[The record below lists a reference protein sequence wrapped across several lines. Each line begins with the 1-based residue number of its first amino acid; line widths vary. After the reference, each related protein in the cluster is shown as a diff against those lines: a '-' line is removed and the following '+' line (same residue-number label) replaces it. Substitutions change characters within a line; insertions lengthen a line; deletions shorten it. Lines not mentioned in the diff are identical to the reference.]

1 MKRTVKRILA
11 VLLTAVILLSVAPM
25 SVFAKEN
32 VTDGTAE
39 GVMSDV
45 NLKAT
50 NSVGELVTKALE
62 KNGLDAESEYGV
74 TGLDFDGKTATVT
87 GFAKENCALIVAIYD
102 ENSNRMLASG
112 IGEFSENEQ
121 TASVEISTTQ
131 MPEYYIAHAFLLDE
145 NGSALCDKFTSR
157 EHTHDF
163 EEFYEKTV
171 DDFDKDKV
179 INLDEN
185 KESNFAVLT
194 EGAETVDAQNG
205 KNKLV
210 SVDDEKGIYVF
221 ENIDSDISSLKAG
234 DVFRYEQKNER
245 DVLVIKVKSVS
256 INGSTAT
263 VTSDDTDLTEVFD
276 YVKIEGSTTGENTTV
291 DMSEADEG
299 VEYRRIEEETGEIQ
313 TSSFDYNDSKSV
325 SSEFTIKEKE
335 IKKNVKLSAKLTF
348 KVSAS
353 VNVYYQRKAFADD
366 YLDMS
371 IKIEPSVAISFSLTG
386 KAEKSFVKLGEIG
399 IYVCPGVY
407 IGFTPQFVVEVSG
420 SISISGTIKGC
431 IGYSYNSDEGFKN
444 TSSPF
449 DFKPKVEISVE
460 VFIGIN
466 LKPHIA
472 IIHEKIADASISG
485 EIGFKIKAS
494 TDLSESATSKAK
506 HDCKVCI
513 DGDISFVIKFSAE
526 LKLFNSEKWKY
537 GADLWNTS
545 FKIAD
550 FYISVPYGFGWG
562 VCPHKFYEVKFT
574 VADLDYEK
582 AYKISSVG
590 AGILSGIITGS
601 ISTGLKAYELANDN
615 FFKSNSSAL
624 VSKGN
629 ITGNGNSRYYLH
641 GSDTWDGNIATVTDG
656 VTTLYYTNG
665 DQTATISASGYKSKD
680 ISFTIND
687 SGKSLVVFLEKDSG
701 SDNPGGETGGSTS
714 DGTGSNDSVFTGM
727 EATGT
732 VINFGSYPQSKV
744 TDSAT
749 ISALDSVT
757 KNWKSYNYYSG
768 TGNEADGY
776 MTSSDYMKYADI
788 KLGGE
793 KYRAVTF
800 NEYRPFH
807 TSRTS
812 STSNSSSFV
821 QYSNGYYT
829 NNVYYFKYEPLKWRV
844 LDASTGLAVCDSII
858 DSQPYNNYILKTGDE
873 YWGDSNKKYY
883 ASNWEYSS
891 LRAWLNN
898 EFYNTAFSEMQRDR
912 IKELK
917 RENKSTKDSKY
928 DSNPTS
934 DKITLLSYNDILN
947 TSYGFSLSDDYD
959 VARLRKGTDYAKCQ
973 GLYVDNYSGSI
984 YNGNSQWWL
993 RSPYISY
1000 NSAGVQLSGLAIGG
1014 YGGCWVNYTDLGI
1027 VPALNLSISS
1037 SASDGTGS
1045 NDSIFTGT
1053 EATGTVI
1060 NFGSYPQS
1068 RVNDTVTINNL
1079 EGVTKNWKSYNYY
1092 SGTGYWDDGNMTSSD
1107 YMLYADFLYG
1117 GEKYRA
1123 VTFSEY
1129 RPCYTGYTHSDG
1141 TYQDDNGYYTGNTYY
1156 FKYEPLKWRVLDAS
1170 TGLVICDSAIDSQ
1183 PYNNYILNADGYYWG
1198 DSNKKHYASNW
1209 EYSSLRKWLNEDF
1222 YNTAFSKLQQ
1232 DRIQKLT
1239 RENKST
1245 YSSKYDSNPT
1255 SDKITL
1261 LSYDDVLNKNYGFS
1275 SSSKAKD
1282 TARQR
1287 EGTDYAKCQGLSSSY
1302 RGKSWWQLRS
1312 PCYSYFASV
1321 VDYAGQA
1328 SDGDNGW
1335 LVTYTDYGVIPAL
1348 NLTQSEISTS
1358 SIISEEIAADEAGDE
1373 NAPRTSQAAQTVYAP
1388 LANGEFTLGS
1398 AVDGNRYMVYGV
1410 TDYSDGFTLTSDNL
1424 VYIDQSEGKDGKVT
1438 LSYKPSRTDNAAVI
1452 VVGDFGSGIEAKKV
1466 EFKTGYTVTWNIDG
1480 KTVTEIYAAG
1490 DKLTPPTV
1498 PSKSGY
1504 TFKGWDKSVPST
1516 MPANDMTFTAVYE
1529 KNVEKKNVKSV
1540 SIDDISL
1547 NYKKSTTLKPTIK
1560 ADDGAKYK
1568 VEYSTSNA
1576 KVATVDKNGKVTATK
1591 RGSGSATITCTVTD
1605 SNGNVVKDT
1614 CKVSVKL
1621 SFGQILIVY
1630 VLFGWIWY

>member
-11 VLLTAVILLSVAPM
+11 VLLTAVMLLSIAPM

-74 TGLDFDGKTATVT
+74 TGLDFNEKTATVT

-112 IGEFSENEQ
+112 IGEFSEDEQ
-121 TASVEISTTQ
+121 TTSVEISTTQ
-131 MPEYYIAHAFLLDE
+131 MPEYFVAYAFLLDE

-157 EHTHDF
+157 EHTHDY

-179 INLDEN
+179 INLDED
-185 KESNFAVLT
+185 KESNFVVLT

-234 DVFRYEQKNER
+234 DVFRYEQENEQ

-313 TSSFDYNDSKSV
+313 TSSFDYNDSKSI
-325 SSEFTIKEKE
+325 SSEFTIREKE
-335 IKKNVKLSAKLTF
+335 IKKDVKLSATLTF
-348 KVSAS
+348 AVSAS
-353 VNVYYQRKAFADD
+353 VNVYYQKKVFAKD

-371 IKIEPSVAISFSLTG
+371 INIEPSVTLSFSLTG
-386 KAEKSFVKLGEIG
+386 KVEKSFVKLGEIG

-420 SISISGTIKGC
+420 SISISGTIKGS

-444 TSSPF
+444 ISSPF
-449 DFKPKVEISVE
+449 GFEPKVEISVE
-460 VFIGIN
+460 IFVGLN
-466 LKPHIA
+466 LKPHVA
-472 IIHEKIADASISG
+472 IIHEKIADASLSAQ
-485 EIGFKIKAS
+485 IGFDILAT
-494 TDLSESATSKAK
+494 TDLLEGVTSDAK

-513 DGDISFVIKFSAE
+513 DGDISFVIRFSAE
-526 LKLFNSEKWKY
+526 LKLFNSKKWKY

-590 AGILSGIITGS
+590 AGILSGVLSGKV
-601 ISTGLKAYELANDN
+601 STGLNVYDFVNNN
-615 FFKSNSSAL
+615 FFKLNGSAL
-624 VSKGN
+624 VSEGN
-629 ITGNGNSRYYLH
+629 VKGNGNARYYPDEK
-641 GSDTWDGNIATVTDG
+641 GAYDGNTAALKAG
-656 VTTLYYTNG
+656 VASLYYKNG
-665 DQTATISASGYKSKD
+665 DQTATITASGYKSKN
-680 ISFTIND
+680 ISFTIKD
-687 SGKSLVVFLEKDSG
+687 AGKSFVVFLKKGSG

-714 DGTGSNDSVFTGM
+714 DGTGSNDSVF
-727 EATGT
+727 
-732 VINFGSYPQSKV
+732 K
-744 TDSAT
+744 
-749 ISALDSVT
+749 
-757 KNWKSYNYYSG
+757 
-768 TGNEADGY
+768 
-776 MTSSDYMKYADI
+776 
-788 KLGGE
+788 
-793 KYRAVTF
+793 
-800 NEYRPFH
+800 
-807 TSRTS
+807 
-812 STSNSSSFV
+812 
-821 QYSNGYYT
+821 
-829 NNVYYFKYEPLKWRV
+829 
-844 LDASTGLAVCDSII
+844 
-858 DSQPYNNYILKTGDE
+858 
-873 YWGDSNKKYY
+873 
-883 ASNWEYSS
+883 
-891 LRAWLNN
+891 
-898 EFYNTAFSEMQRDR
+898 
-912 IKELK
+912 
-917 RENKSTKDSKY
+917 
-928 DSNPTS
+928 
-934 DKITLLSYNDILN
+934 
-947 TSYGFSLSDDYD
+947 
-959 VARLRKGTDYAKCQ
+959 
-973 GLYVDNYSGSI
+973 
-984 YNGNSQWWL
+984 
-993 RSPYISY
+993 
-1000 NSAGVQLSGLAIGG
+1000 
-1014 YGGCWVNYTDLGI
+1014 
-1027 VPALNLSISS
+1027 
-1037 SASDGTGS
+1037 
-1045 NDSIFTGT
+1045 GT

-1079 EGVTKNWKSYNYY
+1079 DGVTKNWKSYKYY
-1092 SGTGYWDDGNMTSSD
+1092 SGTGDDCDGNMTSSD

-1129 RPCYTGYTHSDG
+1129 RPCVTGYTSSASY
-1141 TYQDDNGYYTGNTYY
+1141 TEQDDNGYYTGNTYY

-1170 TGLVICDSAIDSQ
+1170 TGLIVCDSAIDSQ
-1183 PYNNYILNADGYYWG
+1183 PYNNYILGADGQYWG

-1209 EYSSLRKWLNEDF
+1209 EYSSLRAWLNNEF
-1222 YNTAFSKLQQ
+1222 YNTAFSKTQQ
-1232 DRIQKLT
+1232 DRIKELT

-1245 YSSKYDSNPT
+1245 YDSKYDSNPT

-1261 LSYDDVLNKNYGFS
+1261 LSSDDVLNKNYGFNPS
-1275 SSSKAKD
+1275 EFADD

-1287 EGTDYAKCQGLSSSY
+1287 KGTDYAKCQGLYVSSSY
-1302 RGKSWWQLRS
+1302 GGTSWWWLRS
-1312 PCYSYFASV
+1312 PGSSYFATGVRGVGWAYSYFD
-1321 VDYAGQA
+1321 VDD
-1328 SDGDNGW
+1328 S
-1335 LVTYTDYGVIPAL
+1335 DYGVIPAL
-1348 NLTQSEISTS
+1348 NLTQSKIGTS
-1358 SIISEEIAADEAGDE
+1358 SITSGEIAAEEVTDE

-1438 LSYKPSRTDNAAVI
+1438 LTYKPSRTDSATVI

-1498 PSKSGY
+1498 PTKSGY
-1504 TFKGWDKSVPST
+1504 TFKGWDKSVPSA
-1516 MPANDMTFTAVYE
+1516 MPANDLTFTAIYE

-1591 RGSGSATITCTVTD
+1591 RGSGTATITCTVTD

>member
-11 VLLTAVILLSVAPM
+11 VLLTAVMLLSVAPM

-74 TGLDFDGKTATVT
+74 TGIDFNGKIATVT

-102 ENSNRMLASG
+102 EDTSRMLASG
-112 IGEFSENEQ
+112 IGEFSEDEQ

-131 MPEYYIAHAFLLDE
+131 MPEYFVAYAFLLDE

-185 KESNFAVLT
+185 KESNFVVLT
-194 EGAETVDAQNG
+194 EGAETVDAQSG

-210 SVDDEKGIYVF
+210 SSDDEKGIYVF

-234 DVFRYEQKNER
+234 DVFRYEQKNEQ

-263 VTSDDTDLTEVFD
+263 VISDDTDLTEVFD

-313 TSSFDYNDSKSV
+313 TSSFDYNDSKSI
-325 SSEFTIKEKE
+325 SSEFTIREKE
-335 IKKNVKLSAKLTF
+335 IKKDVKLSATLTF
-348 KVSAS
+348 AVSAS
-353 VNVYYQRKAFADD
+353 VNVYYQKKVFAKD

-371 IKIEPSVAISFSLTG
+371 INIEPSVTLSFSLTG
-386 KAEKSFVKLGEIG
+386 KVEKSFVKLGEIG

-420 SISISGTIKGC
+420 SISISGTIKGS

-444 TSSPF
+444 ISSPF
-449 DFKPKVEISVE
+449 GFEPKVEISVE
-460 VFIGIN
+460 IFVGLN
-466 LKPHIA
+466 LKPHVA
-472 IIHEKIADASISG
+472 IIHEKIADASLSAQ
-485 EIGFKIKAS
+485 IGFDILAT
-494 TDLSESATSKAK
+494 TDLLEGVTSDAK
-506 HDCKVCI
+506 HDCNVCI
-513 DGDISFVIKFSAE
+513 DGDISFVIRFSAE
-526 LKLFNSEKWKY
+526 LKLFNSKKWKY

-590 AGILSGIITGS
+590 AGILSGVLSGKV
-601 ISTGLKAYELANDN
+601 STGLNVYDFVNNN
-615 FFKSNSSAL
+615 FFKLNGSAL

-629 ITGNGNSRYYLH
+629 VKGNGNARYYPDEK
-641 GSDTWDGNIATVTDG
+641 GAYDGNTAALKAG
-656 VTTLYYTNG
+656 VASLYYKNG
-665 DQTATISASGYKSKD
+665 DQTATITASGYKSKN
-680 ISFTIND
+680 ISFTIKD
-687 SGKSLVVFLEKDSG
+687 AGKSFVVFLEKGSG
-701 SDNPGGETGGSTS
+701 SDNPGGSTS
-714 DGTGSNDSVFTGM
+714 DGTGSNDSVFTGT

-732 VINFGSYPQSKV
+732 IINFGSYPQSKV

-749 ISALDSVT
+749 LKKLDNEP
-757 KNWKSYNYYSG
+757 KQWESYEYYSG
-768 TGNEADGY
+768 TGDGEDGN
-776 MTSSDYMKYADI
+776 MEPSDYMKYADI

-800 NEYRPFH
+800 SEYRPFS
-807 TSRTS
+807 TGGTS
-812 STSNSSSFV
+812 STSNSY
-821 QYSNGYYT
+821 QDDNGYYT

-844 LDASTGLAVCDSII
+844 LDASTSLVICDSAI
-858 DSQPYNNYILKTGDE
+858 DSQPYNNYILYAGS
-873 YWGDSNKKYY
+873 YWWGDSDKKHY

-898 EFYNTAFSEMQRDR
+898 EFYNTAFSEMQQDR
-912 IKELK
+912 IKE
-917 RENKSTKDSKY
+917 
-928 DSNPTS
+928 
-934 DKITLLSYNDILN
+934 
-947 TSYGFSLSDDYD
+947 
-959 VARLRKGTDYAKCQ
+959 
-973 GLYVDNYSGSI
+973 
-984 YNGNSQWWL
+984 
-993 RSPYISY
+993 
-1000 NSAGVQLSGLAIGG
+1000 
-1014 YGGCWVNYTDLGI
+1014 
-1027 VPALNLSISS
+1027 
-1037 SASDGTGS
+1037 
-1045 NDSIFTGT
+1045 
-1053 EATGTVI
+1053 
-1060 NFGSYPQS
+1060 
-1068 RVNDTVTINNL
+1068 
-1079 EGVTKNWKSYNYY
+1079 
-1092 SGTGYWDDGNMTSSD
+1092 
-1107 YMLYADFLYG
+1107 
-1117 GEKYRA
+1117 
-1123 VTFSEY
+1123 
-1129 RPCYTGYTHSDG
+1129 
-1141 TYQDDNGYYTGNTYY
+1141 
-1156 FKYEPLKWRVLDAS
+1156 
-1170 TGLVICDSAIDSQ
+1170 
-1183 PYNNYILNADGYYWG
+1183 
-1198 DSNKKHYASNW
+1198 
-1209 EYSSLRKWLNEDF
+1209 
-1222 YNTAFSKLQQ
+1222 
-1232 DRIQKLT
+1232 LT

-1245 YSSKYDSNPT
+1245 YDSNYDSNPT

-1261 LSYDDVLNKNYGFS
+1261 LSYDEVLNKNYGFS
-1275 SSSKAKD
+1275 PSYNTND

-1287 EGTDYAKCQGLSSSY
+1287 KGTDYAKCQGLWVSTNSSY
-1302 RGKSWWQLRS
+1302 SGNSMWWLRS
-1312 PCYSYFASV
+1312 PSSSSS
-1321 VDYAGQA
+1321 A
-1328 SDGDNGW
+1328 SDVDGDGW
-1335 LVTYTDYGVIPAL
+1335 AHSHYYYNVESTNRGVVPAL
-1348 NLTQSEISTS
+1348 NLTKSKIGTS
-1358 SIISEEIAADEAGDE
+1358 SITSGEIAVEEVTDE

-1398 AVDGNRYMVYGV
+1398 AIDGNRYMVYGV

-1424 VYIDQSEGKDGKVT
+1424 VYIGQSEGKDGKVT
-1438 LSYKPSRTDNAAVI
+1438 LTYKPSRTDKATVI
-1452 VVGDFGSGIEAKKV
+1452 VVGDFGNGIEAKKV

-1490 DKLTPPTV
+1490 DKLTPPAV
-1498 PSKSGY
+1498 PTKSGY

-1516 MPANDMTFTAVYE
+1516 MPANDLTFTSVYE

-1576 KVATVDKNGKVTATK
+1576 KIATVDKNGKVTATK

-1614 CKVSVKL
+1614 CKVSVSL
-1621 SFGQILIVY
+1621 TWWQWIIII

>member
-11 VLLTAVILLSVAPM
+11 VLLTAVMLISVVPV

-74 TGLDFDGKTATVT
+74 TGIDFDGKTATVT
-87 GFAKENCALIVAIYD
+87 GFAKENCVLIVAIYD
-102 ENSNRMLASG
+102 EDTSRMLASG
-112 IGEFSENEQ
+112 IGEFSEDEQ

-131 MPEYYIAHAFLLDE
+131 MPEYFVAYAFLLDE

-179 INLDEN
+179 INLDED
-185 KESNFAVLT
+185 KESNFVVLT

-234 DVFRYEQKNER
+234 DIFRYEQKNEQ

-313 TSSFDYNDSKSV
+313 TSSFDYNDSKSI
-325 SSEFTIKEKE
+325 SSEFTIREKE
-335 IKKNVKLSAKLTF
+335 IKKDVKLSATLTF
-348 KVSAS
+348 AVSAS
-353 VNVYYQRKAFADD
+353 VNVYYQKKVFAKD

-371 IKIEPSVAISFSLTG
+371 INIEPSVTLSFSLTG
-386 KAEKSFVKLGEIG
+386 KVEKSFVKLGEIG

-420 SISISGTIKGC
+420 SISISGTIKGS

-444 TSSPF
+444 ISSPF
-449 DFKPKVEISVE
+449 GFEPKVEISVE
-460 VFIGIN
+460 IFVGLN
-466 LKPHIA
+466 LKPHVA
-472 IIHEKIADASISG
+472 IIHEKIADASLSAQ
-485 EIGFKIKAS
+485 IGFDILAT
-494 TDLSESATSKAK
+494 TDLLEGVTSDAK

-513 DGDISFVIKFSAE
+513 DGDISFVIRFSAE
-526 LKLFNSEKWKY
+526 LKLFNSKKWKY

-590 AGILSGIITGS
+590 AGILSGVLSGKV
-601 ISTGLKAYELANDN
+601 STGLNVYDFVNNN
-615 FFKSNSSAL
+615 FFKLNGSAL
-624 VSKGN
+624 VSEGN
-629 ITGNGNSRYYLH
+629 VKGNGNARYYPDEK
-641 GSDTWDGNIATVTDG
+641 GAYDGNTAALKAG
-656 VTTLYYTNG
+656 VASLYYKNG
-665 DQTATISASGYKSKD
+665 DQTATITASGYKSKN
-680 ISFTIND
+680 ISFTIKD
-687 SGKSLVVFLEKDSG
+687 AGKSFVVFLEKGSG
-701 SDNPGGETGGSTS
+701 SDNPGGSTS
-714 DGTGSNDSVFTGM
+714 DGTGSNDSV
-727 EATGT
+727 
-732 VINFGSYPQSKV
+732 
-744 TDSAT
+744 
-749 ISALDSVT
+749 
-757 KNWKSYNYYSG
+757 
-768 TGNEADGY
+768 
-776 MTSSDYMKYADI
+776 
-788 KLGGE
+788 
-793 KYRAVTF
+793 
-800 NEYRPFH
+800 
-807 TSRTS
+807 
-812 STSNSSSFV
+812 
-821 QYSNGYYT
+821 
-829 NNVYYFKYEPLKWRV
+829 
-844 LDASTGLAVCDSII
+844 
-858 DSQPYNNYILKTGDE
+858 
-873 YWGDSNKKYY
+873 
-883 ASNWEYSS
+883 
-891 LRAWLNN
+891 
-898 EFYNTAFSEMQRDR
+898 
-912 IKELK
+912 
-917 RENKSTKDSKY
+917 
-928 DSNPTS
+928 
-934 DKITLLSYNDILN
+934 
-947 TSYGFSLSDDYD
+947 
-959 VARLRKGTDYAKCQ
+959 
-973 GLYVDNYSGSI
+973 
-984 YNGNSQWWL
+984 
-993 RSPYISY
+993 
-1000 NSAGVQLSGLAIGG
+1000 
-1014 YGGCWVNYTDLGI
+1014 
-1027 VPALNLSISS
+1027 
-1037 SASDGTGS
+1037 
-1045 NDSIFTGT
+1045 FTGT

-1079 EGVTKNWKSYNYY
+1079 ERIKKNWKSYKYY
-1092 SGTGYWDDGNMTSSD
+1092 SGTGDLGDGNMEPSD
-1107 YMLYADFLYG
+1107 YMKYADIKLG

-1129 RPCYTGYTHSDG
+1129 RPYWTGYTSS
-1141 TYQDDNGYYTGNTYY
+1141 TSNSYQDDNGYYTNNVYY

-1183 PYNNYILNADGYYWG
+1183 PYNNYMLEADDEYWG
-1198 DSNKKHYASNW
+1198 DSNKKYYASNW
-1209 EYSSLRKWLNEDF
+1209 EHSSLREWLNNEF
-1222 YNTAFSKLQQ
+1222 YNTAFSEMQQ
-1232 DRIQKLT
+1232 DRIKELT
-1239 RENKST
+1239 RENKSR
-1245 YSSKYDSNPT
+1245 YNSKYDSNPT

-1261 LSYDDVLNKNYGFS
+1261 LSYDEVLNKNYGFS
-1275 SSSKAKD
+1275 SSHNAYD

-1287 EGTDYAKCQGLSSSY
+1287 KGTDYAKCQGLWVISSY
-1302 RGKSWWQLRS
+1302 GGISWWRLRS
-1312 PCYSYFASV
+1312 LGSSGGAAV
-1321 VDYAGQA
+1321 VDCGGLAALNYYV
-1328 SDGDNGW
+1328 S
-1335 LVTYTDYGVIPAL
+1335 YTDYGVVPAL
-1348 NLTQSEISTS
+1348 NLTQFEISTS
-1358 SIISEEIAADEAGDE
+1358 SIISEEIAADELTDE
-1373 NAPRTSQAAQTVYAP
+1373 SAPKTSQTAQTVYSP

-1438 LSYKPSRTDNAAVI
+1438 LTYKPSRTDSATVI
-1452 VVGDFGSGIEAKKV
+1452 VVGDFGSGIEVKKV
-1466 EFKTGYTVTWNIDG
+1466 ELKMGYTVTWNIDG

-1504 TFKGWDKSVPST
+1504 TFKGWDKSVSST
-1516 MPANDMTFTAVYE
+1516 MPANDLTFTAVYE

-1591 RGSGSATITCTVTD
+1591 RGSGTATITCTVTD

-1614 CKVSVKL
+1614 CKVSVSL
-1621 SFGQILIVY
+1621 TWWQWIITI

>member
-1 MKRTVKRILA
+1 MKKTVKRIFAILLA
-11 VLLTAVILLSVAPM
+11 VVMLLSVAPM

-112 IGEFSENEQ
+112 IGEFSEDEQ

-131 MPEYYIAHAFLLDE
+131 MPEYFVAYAFLLDE

-185 KESNFAVLT
+185 RESNFVVLT

-210 SVDDEKGIYVF
+210 SVDDEKDIYVF
-221 ENIDSDISSLKAG
+221 ENIDSDISTLKAG
-234 DVFRYEQKNER
+234 DVFRYEQKNEQ
-245 DVLVIKVKSVS
+245 DVLVIKVKSVR

-276 YVKIEGSTTGENTTV
+276 YVKIEGNTTGENTTV
-291 DMSEADEG
+291 DMSKADEG

-313 TSSFDYNDSKSV
+313 TRSFDYNDSKSV

-537 GADLWNTS
+537 GADLWDTS

-601 ISTGLKAYELANDN
+601 ISTGLKAYELVNDN

-656 VTTLYYTNG
+656 VATLYYING
-665 DQTATISASGYKSKD
+665 DQTATITASGYKSKD

-714 DGTGSNDSVFTGM
+714 DGTGSNDSIFKGT

-732 VINFGSYPQSKV
+732 IINFGSYPQSRVNDTV
-744 TDSAT
+744 T
-749 ISALDSVT
+749 INKLDGVT

-768 TGNEADGY
+768 TGDYWDGGS
-776 MTSSDYMKYADI
+776 MKPSDYMKYADI
-788 KLGGE
+788 VFNGN

-800 NEYRPFH
+800 SKYRPYL
-807 TSRTS
+807 TGYYTS
-812 STSNSSSFV
+812 SSLNTYQND
-821 QYSNGYYT
+821 NGYYT
-829 NNVYYFKYEPLKWRV
+829 GNVYYFKYEPLKWRV
-844 LDASTGLAVCDSII
+844 LDASTGLVVCDSVI
-858 DSQPYNNYILKTGDE
+858 DSQAYNNYVLYSNGE
-873 YWGDSNKKYY
+873 YYGDS
-883 ASNWEYSS
+883 
-891 LRAWLNN
+891 
-898 EFYNTAFSEMQRDR
+898 
-912 IKELK
+912 
-917 RENKSTKDSKY
+917 
-928 DSNPTS
+928 
-934 DKITLLSYNDILN
+934 
-947 TSYGFSLSDDYD
+947 G
-959 VARLRKGTDYAKCQ
+959 
-973 GLYVDNYSGSI
+973 
-984 YNGNSQWWL
+984 
-993 RSPYISY
+993 
-1000 NSAGVQLSGLAIGG
+1000 
-1014 YGGCWVNYTDLGI
+1014 
-1027 VPALNLSISS
+1027 
-1037 SASDGTGS
+1037 
-1045 NDSIFTGT
+1045 
-1053 EATGTVI
+1053 
-1060 NFGSYPQS
+1060 
-1068 RVNDTVTINNL
+1068 
-1079 EGVTKNWKSYNYY
+1079 KN
-1092 SGTGYWDDGNMTSSD
+1092 
-1107 YMLYADFLYG
+1107 
-1117 GEKYRA
+1117 
-1123 VTFSEY
+1123 
-1129 RPCYTGYTHSDG
+1129 
-1141 TYQDDNGYYTGNTYY
+1141 
-1156 FKYEPLKWRVLDAS
+1156 
-1170 TGLVICDSAIDSQ
+1170 
-1183 PYNNYILNADGYYWG
+1183 
-1198 DSNKKHYASNW
+1198 HYASNW
-1209 EYSSLRKWLNEDF
+1209 ENSSLRKWLNEDF

-1245 YSSKYDSNPT
+1245 YSIKYDSNPT

-1261 LSYDDVLNKNYGFS
+1261 LSYWDALNTSYGFS
-1275 SSSKAKD
+1275 LSHNTDD

-1287 EGTDYAKCQGLSSSY
+1287 KGTDYAKCQGLLVSTSSSY
-1302 RGKSWWQLRS
+1302 SGNSLWWLRS
-1312 PCYSYFASV
+1312 PNYSGDAAEVGSDGWAYSY
-1321 VDYAGQA
+1321 DYIVGTT
-1328 SDGDNGW
+1328 NG
-1335 LVTYTDYGVIPAL
+1335 GVLPAL
-1348 NLTQSEISTS
+1348 NLGKSTILKSKS
-1358 SIISEEIAADEAGDE
+1358 SKREIAADETEDE
-1373 NAPRTSQAAQTVYAP
+1373 EKLEPSSAIQTVYTP
-1388 LANGEFTLGS
+1388 LKNGEFTLGS
-1398 AVDGNRYMVYGV
+1398 VVDGNRYMVYGV
-1410 TDYSDGFTLTSDNL
+1410 TDYSDGFTLAGDNL
-1424 VYIDQSEGKDGKVT
+1424 VYIDQSEGENGKVT
-1438 LSYKPSRTDNAAVI
+1438 LTYKPSRTDKATVI
-1452 VVGDFGSGIEAKKV
+1452 VVGDFGSGIEARKV
-1466 EFKTGYTVTWNIDG
+1466 EFRSN
-1480 KTVTEIYAAG
+1480 
-1490 DKLTPPTV
+1490 
-1498 PSKSGY
+1498 
-1504 TFKGWDKSVPST
+1504 
-1516 MPANDMTFTAVYE
+1516 
-1529 KNVEKKNVKSV
+1529 NVKSV
-1540 SIDDISL
+1540 SIGDITL
-1547 NYKKSTTLKPTIK
+1547 NYKKSTTLNPTIK
-1560 ADDGAKYK
+1560 ADEGADYTVKY
-1568 VEYSTSNA
+1568 ESSNP
-1576 KVATVDKNGKVTATK
+1576 KVASVDKNGKVYAAK
-1591 RGSGSATITCTVTD
+1591 RGTATITCTVTD
-1605 SNGNVVKDT
+1605 SNGNTVSDT
-1614 CKVSVKL
+1614 CNVTVKYN
-1621 SFGQILIVY
+1621 FGQWLIKIL
-1630 VLFGWIWY
+1630 LFGWIWY

>member
-11 VLLTAVILLSVAPM
+11 VLLTAVMLLSVAPM

-32 VTDGTAE
+32 MTDGTAE

-62 KNGLDAESEYGV
+62 KNGLNAESEYGV

-102 ENSNRMLASG
+102 ENSNCMLASG
-112 IGEFSENEQ
+112 IGEFSEDEQ

-185 KESNFAVLT
+185 KESNFVVLT
-194 EGAETVDAQNG
+194 EGSETVDSQSG

-234 DVFRYEQKNER
+234 DVFRYEQKNEQ

-325 SSEFTIKEKE
+325 SSEFTIKEKK

-353 VNVYYQRKAFADD
+353 INVYYQRKAFADD

-399 IYVCPGVY
+399 IFVCPGVY

-601 ISTGLKAYELANDN
+601 ISTGLKAYELVNDN

-624 VSKGN
+624 ISKGN
-629 ITGNGNSRYYLH
+629 VNGNSNSRYYPQ
-641 GSDTWDGNIATVTDG
+641 GNGAWGGNTAAVTDG
-656 VTTLYYTNG
+656 IATLYYTNG
-665 DQTATISASGYKSKD
+665 DQTATVTASGYKSKD

-701 SDNPGGETGGSTS
+701 SDNPGGETGGSAS
-714 DGTGSNDSVFTGM
+714 DGTGSNDSVFTGT

-768 TGNEADGY
+768 TGKSDDGN
-776 MTSSDYMKYADI
+776 MKSSDYMKYADF
-788 KLGGE
+788 KYDGN
-793 KYRAVTF
+793 KYRAVMF
-800 NEYRPFH
+800 SVYRPD
-807 TSRTS
+807 RTGYAS
-812 STSNSSSFV
+812 STSNSY
-821 QYSNGYYT
+821 QDDNGYYIGNT
-829 NNVYYFKYEPLKWRV
+829 YYFKYEPLKWRV
-844 LDASTGLAVCDSII
+844 LDADTGLIFCNSII
-858 DSQPYNNYILKTGDE
+858 DSQPYNNYILKADGK
-873 YWGDSNKKYY
+873 YWGDNSQTYY

-891 LRAWLNN
+891 LREWLNN
-898 EFYNTAFSEMQRDR
+898 DLYNTAFSETQQNR
-912 IKELK
+912 IKMLT
-917 RENKSTKDSKY
+917 RENVSTHGNRY
-928 DSNPTS
+928 DSNLTS
-934 DKITLLSYNDILN
+934 DKITLLSYNDVLN
-947 TSYGFSLSDDYD
+947 TSYGFSSSYGTYD
-959 VARLRKGTDYAKCQ
+959 TAKQLKSTDYAQCQ
-973 GLYVDNYSGSI
+973 GCWTSMASSYSGT
-984 YNGNSQWWL
+984 SQWRL
-993 RSPYISY
+993 RSPSDYG
-1000 NSAGVQLSGLAIGG
+1000 NSAAVGCDGWTHHS
-1014 YGGCWVNYTDLGI
+1014 YGGVDCTDMGI
-1027 VPALNLSISS
+1027 VPALNLSVFS

-1045 NDSIFTGT
+1045 NDSVFTGT
-1053 EATGTVI
+1053 EATGTII

-1079 EGVTKNWKSYNYY
+1079 DGVTKNWKSYNYY
-1092 SGTGYWDDGNMTSSD
+1092 SGTGSLLDGTMTSSD

-1129 RPCYTGYTHSDG
+1129 RPKYTGYTSS
-1141 TYQDDNGYYTGNTYY
+1141 TSNSYQDDNGYYTNNVYY
-1156 FKYEPLKWRVLDAS
+1156 FKYEPLKWRVLASS
-1170 TGLVICDSAIDSQ
+1170 TGLIVCDSAIDSQ
-1183 PYNNYILNADGYYWG
+1183 AYNNYVLDGRYYWG
-1198 DSNKKHYASNW
+1198 DSNKNHYASNW
-1209 EYSSLRKWLNEDF
+1209 EYSSLRAWLNNDF
-1222 YNTAFSKLQQ
+1222 YNTAFSETQQ
-1232 DRIQKLT
+1232 NRIKEVT

-1245 YSSKYDSNPT
+1245 YRSTYDSSPT

-1261 LSYDDVLNKNYGFS
+1261 LSYNDVLNTSYGFS
-1275 SSSKAKD
+1275 SSNSDYD

-1287 EGTDYAKCQGLSSSY
+1287 KSTDYAQCQGCRTSTS
-1302 RGKSWWQLRS
+1302 SWWLRS
-1312 PCYSYFASV
+1312 PYDSYNA
-1321 VDYAGQA
+1321 AGVF
-1328 SDGDNGW
+1328 SDGWAHN
-1335 LVTYTDYGVIPAL
+1335 YYGGGVHNTGLGIVPVL
-1348 NLTQSEISTS
+1348 NLSQTTIGTS
-1358 SIISEEIAADEAGDE
+1358 SITSGEIAAEEVTDE

-1388 LANGEFTLGS
+1388 LKNGEFTLGS
-1398 AVDGNRYMVYGV
+1398 AVDGNLYMVYGV
-1410 TDYSDGFTLTSDNL
+1410 TDYSDGFALTSDNL

-1438 LSYKPSRTDNAAVI
+1438 LTYKPSRTDKATVI

-1466 EFKTGYTVTWNIDG
+1466 ELKTGYTVTWNIDG

-1498 PSKSGY
+1498 PAKSGY

-1516 MPANDMTFTAVYE
+1516 MPANDLTFTAVYE

-1576 KVATVDKNGKVTATK
+1576 KIATVDQNGKVTATK

-1614 CKVSVKL
+1614 CKVNVSL
-1621 SFGQILIVY
+1621 TWWQWIITI

>member
-11 VLLTAVILLSVAPM
+11 VLLTAVMLLSVAPM

-32 VTDGTAE
+32 VADGTAE

-234 DVFRYEQKNER
+234 DVFRYEQKNEQ

-276 YVKIEGSTTGENTTV
+276 YVKIEGNTTGENTTV

-313 TSSFDYNDSKSV
+313 TSSFDYNDSKSI

-371 IKIEPSVAISFSLTG
+371 IKIEPSVTLSFSLTG

-601 ISTGLKAYELANDN
+601 ISTGLKAY
-615 FFKSNSSAL
+615 
-624 VSKGN
+624 
-629 ITGNGNSRYYLH
+629 
-641 GSDTWDGNIATVTDG
+641 
-656 VTTLYYTNG
+656 
-665 DQTATISASGYKSKD
+665 
-680 ISFTIND
+680 
-687 SGKSLVVFLEKDSG
+687 
-701 SDNPGGETGGSTS
+701 
-714 DGTGSNDSVFTGM
+714 
-727 EATGT
+727 
-732 VINFGSYPQSKV
+732 
-744 TDSAT
+744 
-749 ISALDSVT
+749 
-757 KNWKSYNYYSG
+757 
-768 TGNEADGY
+768 
-776 MTSSDYMKYADI
+776 
-788 KLGGE
+788 
-793 KYRAVTF
+793 
-800 NEYRPFH
+800 
-807 TSRTS
+807 
-812 STSNSSSFV
+812 
-821 QYSNGYYT
+821 
-829 NNVYYFKYEPLKWRV
+829 
-844 LDASTGLAVCDSII
+844 
-858 DSQPYNNYILKTGDE
+858 
-873 YWGDSNKKYY
+873 
-883 ASNWEYSS
+883 
-891 LRAWLNN
+891 
-898 EFYNTAFSEMQRDR
+898 
-912 IKELK
+912 
-917 RENKSTKDSKY
+917 
-928 DSNPTS
+928 
-934 DKITLLSYNDILN
+934 
-947 TSYGFSLSDDYD
+947 
-959 VARLRKGTDYAKCQ
+959 
-973 GLYVDNYSGSI
+973 
-984 YNGNSQWWL
+984 
-993 RSPYISY
+993 
-1000 NSAGVQLSGLAIGG
+1000 
-1014 YGGCWVNYTDLGI
+1014 
-1027 VPALNLSISS
+1027 
-1037 SASDGTGS
+1037 
-1045 NDSIFTGT
+1045 
-1053 EATGTVI
+1053 
-1060 NFGSYPQS
+1060 
-1068 RVNDTVTINNL
+1068 
-1079 EGVTKNWKSYNYY
+1079 
-1092 SGTGYWDDGNMTSSD
+1092 
-1107 YMLYADFLYG
+1107 
-1117 GEKYRA
+1117 
-1123 VTFSEY
+1123 
-1129 RPCYTGYTHSDG
+1129 
-1141 TYQDDNGYYTGNTYY
+1141 
-1156 FKYEPLKWRVLDAS
+1156 
-1170 TGLVICDSAIDSQ
+1170 
-1183 PYNNYILNADGYYWG
+1183 
-1198 DSNKKHYASNW
+1198 
-1209 EYSSLRKWLNEDF
+1209 
-1222 YNTAFSKLQQ
+1222 
-1232 DRIQKLT
+1232 
-1239 RENKST
+1239 
-1245 YSSKYDSNPT
+1245 
-1255 SDKITL
+1255 
-1261 LSYDDVLNKNYGFS
+1261 
-1275 SSSKAKD
+1275 
-1282 TARQR
+1282 
-1287 EGTDYAKCQGLSSSY
+1287 
-1302 RGKSWWQLRS
+1302 
-1312 PCYSYFASV
+1312 
-1321 VDYAGQA
+1321 
-1328 SDGDNGW
+1328 
-1335 LVTYTDYGVIPAL
+1335 
-1348 NLTQSEISTS
+1348 
-1358 SIISEEIAADEAGDE
+1358 
-1373 NAPRTSQAAQTVYAP
+1373 
-1388 LANGEFTLGS
+1388 
-1398 AVDGNRYMVYGV
+1398 
-1410 TDYSDGFTLTSDNL
+1410 
-1424 VYIDQSEGKDGKVT
+1424 
-1438 LSYKPSRTDNAAVI
+1438 
-1452 VVGDFGSGIEAKKV
+1452 
-1466 EFKTGYTVTWNIDG
+1466 
-1480 KTVTEIYAAG
+1480 
-1490 DKLTPPTV
+1490 
-1498 PSKSGY
+1498 
-1504 TFKGWDKSVPST
+1504 
-1516 MPANDMTFTAVYE
+1516 
-1529 KNVEKKNVKSV
+1529 
-1540 SIDDISL
+1540 
-1547 NYKKSTTLKPTIK
+1547 
-1560 ADDGAKYK
+1560 
-1568 VEYSTSNA
+1568 
-1576 KVATVDKNGKVTATK
+1576 
-1591 RGSGSATITCTVTD
+1591 
-1605 SNGNVVKDT
+1605 
-1614 CKVSVKL
+1614 
-1621 SFGQILIVY
+1621 
-1630 VLFGWIWY
+1630 

>member
-11 VLLTAVILLSVAPM
+11 VLLTAVMLLSVAPM

-32 VTDGTAE
+32 VADGTAE

-234 DVFRYEQKNER
+234 DVFRYEQKNEQ

-276 YVKIEGSTTGENTTV
+276 YVKIEGNTTGENTTV

-313 TSSFDYNDSKSV
+313 TSSFDYNDSKSI

-371 IKIEPSVAISFSLTG
+371 IKIEPSVTLSFSLTG

-601 ISTGLKAYELANDN
+601 ISTGLKAYELVNDN

-624 VSKGN
+624 ISKGN
-629 ITGNGNSRYYLH
+629 VKGNGNSRYYLH

-656 VTTLYYTNG
+656 VATLYYTNG
-665 DQTATISASGYKSKD
+665 DQTATISAPGYKSKD

-714 DGTGSNDSVFTGM
+714 DGTGSNDSVFTGT

-732 VINFGSYPQSKV
+732 IINFGSYPQSKV
-744 TDSAT
+744 TDGAT
-749 ISALDSVT
+749 ISALDSVE
-757 KNWKSYNYYSG
+757 KSWKSYNYYSG
-768 TGNEADGY
+768 TG
-776 MTSSDYMKYADI
+776 SW
-788 KLGGE
+788 
-793 KYRAVTF
+793 
-800 NEYRPFH
+800 
-807 TSRTS
+807 
-812 STSNSSSFV
+812 
-821 QYSNGYYT
+821 SNG
-829 NNVYYFKYEPLKWRV
+829 K
-844 LDASTGLAVCDSII
+844 
-858 DSQPYNNYILKTGDE
+858 
-873 YWGDSNKKYY
+873 
-883 ASNWEYSS
+883 
-891 LRAWLNN
+891 
-898 EFYNTAFSEMQRDR
+898 
-912 IKELK
+912 
-917 RENKSTKDSKY
+917 
-928 DSNPTS
+928 
-934 DKITLLSYNDILN
+934 
-947 TSYGFSLSDDYD
+947 
-959 VARLRKGTDYAKCQ
+959 
-973 GLYVDNYSGSI
+973 
-984 YNGNSQWWL
+984 
-993 RSPYISY
+993 
-1000 NSAGVQLSGLAIGG
+1000 
-1014 YGGCWVNYTDLGI
+1014 
-1027 VPALNLSISS
+1027 
-1037 SASDGTGS
+1037 
-1045 NDSIFTGT
+1045 
-1053 EATGTVI
+1053 
-1060 NFGSYPQS
+1060 
-1068 RVNDTVTINNL
+1068 
-1079 EGVTKNWKSYNYY
+1079 
-1092 SGTGYWDDGNMTSSD
+1092 MTSSD

-1129 RPCYTGYTHSDG
+1129 RPYHTIDTSSASNSNQDG
-1141 TYQDDNGYYTGNTYY
+1141 NGYFTDSVYY
-1156 FKYEPLKWRVLDAS
+1156 FKYEPLKWRVLDSS
-1170 TGLVICDSAIDSQ
+1170 TGLVVCDSIIDSQ
-1183 PYNNYILNADGYYWG
+1183 PYNNYILYSGSECWG
-1198 DSNKKHYASNW
+1198 DSSQTYYASNW

-1222 YNTAFSKLQQ
+1222 YNTAFSKTQQ
-1232 DRIQKLT
+1232 DRIKELT
-1239 RENKST
+1239 RENKSE
-1245 YSSKYDSNPT
+1245 YDSKYDSNPT
-1255 SDKITL
+1255 SEKITL
-1261 LSYDDVLNKNYGFS
+1261 LSYDEVLNKNYGFS
-1275 SSSKAKD
+1275 PLYTND
-1282 TARQR
+1282 TARQCK
-1287 EGTDYAKCQGLSSSY
+1287 GTDYAKCQGLWVSSSY
-1302 RGKSWWQLRS
+1302 GGTSWWRLRS
-1312 PCYSYFASV
+1312 PYYSFSAKDV
-1321 VDYAGQA
+1321 
-1328 SDGDNGW
+1328 DGDGWANGGGCD
-1335 LVTYTDYGVIPAL
+1335 VNSTEGGIVPAL
-1348 NLTQSEISTS
+1348 NLTQSKIGTS
-1358 SIISEEIAADEAGDE
+1358 SITSGEIAAEELTDE

-1398 AVDGNRYMVYGV
+1398 AIDGNRYMVYGV
-1410 TDYSDGFTLTSDNL
+1410 TDYSDSFTLTSDNL

-1438 LSYKPSRTDNAAVI
+1438 LTYKPSRTDSATVI
-1452 VVGDFGSGIEAKKV
+1452 VVGDFGNGIEAKRV

-1490 DKLTPPTV
+1490 DKLTPATV
-1498 PSKSGY
+1498 PAKSGY

-1516 MPANDMTFTAVYE
+1516 MPANDLTFTAVYE

-1576 KVATVDKNGKVTATK
+1576 KVATVDENGKVTATK
-1591 RGSGSATITCTVTD
+1591 RGSGTATITCTVTD

>member
-11 VLLTAVILLSVAPM
+11 VLLTVVMLLSVTPM

-32 VTDGTAE
+32 MTDGTAE

-112 IGEFSENEQ
+112 IGEFSEDEQ

-185 KESNFAVLT
+185 KKSNFAVLT

-234 DVFRYEQKNER
+234 DVFRYEQKNEQ

-460 VFIGIN
+460 VFTGIN

-494 TDLSESATSKAK
+494 TDLLEGATSKAK

-601 ISTGLKAYELANDN
+601 ISTGLKAYELVNDN

-624 VSKGN
+624 ISKGN
-629 ITGNGNSRYYLH
+629 VKGNGNSRYYLH

-656 VTTLYYTNG
+656 VATLYYTNG
-665 DQTATISASGYKSKD
+665 DQTATITASGYKSKD

-714 DGTGSNDSVFTGM
+714 DGTGSNDSVF
-727 EATGT
+727 
-732 VINFGSYPQSKV
+732 K
-744 TDSAT
+744 
-749 ISALDSVT
+749 
-757 KNWKSYNYYSG
+757 
-768 TGNEADGY
+768 
-776 MTSSDYMKYADI
+776 
-788 KLGGE
+788 
-793 KYRAVTF
+793 
-800 NEYRPFH
+800 
-807 TSRTS
+807 
-812 STSNSSSFV
+812 
-821 QYSNGYYT
+821 
-829 NNVYYFKYEPLKWRV
+829 
-844 LDASTGLAVCDSII
+844 
-858 DSQPYNNYILKTGDE
+858 
-873 YWGDSNKKYY
+873 
-883 ASNWEYSS
+883 
-891 LRAWLNN
+891 
-898 EFYNTAFSEMQRDR
+898 
-912 IKELK
+912 
-917 RENKSTKDSKY
+917 
-928 DSNPTS
+928 
-934 DKITLLSYNDILN
+934 
-947 TSYGFSLSDDYD
+947 
-959 VARLRKGTDYAKCQ
+959 
-973 GLYVDNYSGSI
+973 
-984 YNGNSQWWL
+984 
-993 RSPYISY
+993 
-1000 NSAGVQLSGLAIGG
+1000 
-1014 YGGCWVNYTDLGI
+1014 
-1027 VPALNLSISS
+1027 
-1037 SASDGTGS
+1037 
-1045 NDSIFTGT
+1045 GT
-1053 EATGTVI
+1053 EATGTII

-1079 EGVTKNWKSYNYY
+1079 DGVTKNWKSYNYY
-1092 SGTGYWDDGNMTSSD
+1092 SGTGSLSYGNMKPSD
-1107 YMLYADFLYG
+1107 YMKYADIVFSG
-1117 GEKYRA
+1117 NKYRA

-1129 RPCYTGYTHSDG
+1129 RPYCTGYTHSDG

-1183 PYNNYILNADGYYWG
+1183 PYNNYILYSGSEYWG

-1209 EYSSLRKWLNEDF
+1209 EYSSLRAWLNNDF
-1222 YNTAFSKLQQ
+1222 YNTAFSKMQQ
-1232 DRIQKLT
+1232 DRIKELT

-1245 YSSKYDSNPT
+1245 YDSKYDSNPT

-1261 LSYDDVLNKNYGFS
+1261 LSYWDVLNTSYGFS
-1275 SSSKAKD
+1275 SSYNTND

-1287 EGTDYAKCQGLSSSY
+1287 KGTDYAKCQGLWVVSTSSSY
-1302 RGKSWWQLRS
+1302 SGNSWWWLRS
-1312 PCYSYFASV
+1312 PRDSYHALD
-1321 VDYAGQA
+1321 VDYEGWAC
-1328 SDGDNGW
+1328 NGYYYD
-1335 LVTYTDYGVIPAL
+1335 VYGTSGGVIPAL
-1348 NLTQSEISTS
+1348 NLGKSTISTS
-1358 SIISEEIAADEAGDE
+1358 SILTGEIAADDVTDE
-1373 NAPRTSQAAQTVYAP
+1373 NAPKTSQAAQTVYSP

-1424 VYIDQSEGKDGKVT
+1424 VYIDCSEGKDGKVT
-1438 LSYKPSRTDNAAVI
+1438 LSYKPSRTDSATVI

-1504 TFKGWDKSVPST
+1504 MFKGWDKSVPST
-1516 MPANDMTFTAVYE
+1516 MPANDLTFTAVYE

-1547 NYKKSTTLKPTIK
+1547 NYKKSATLKPTIK

-1591 RGSGSATITCTVTD
+1591 RGSGTATITCTVTD

-1614 CKVSVKL
+1614 CKVNVSL
-1621 SFGQILIVY
+1621 TWWQWIIII

>member
-11 VLLTAVILLSVAPM
+11 VLLTAVMLLSVAPM
-25 SVFAKEN
+25 SVFAKGN
-32 VTDGTAE
+32 MTDGTAE

-62 KNGLDAESEYGV
+62 KNGLNAESEYGV

-112 IGEFSENEQ
+112 IGEFSEDEQ
-121 TASVEISTTQ
+121 TASVKISTTQ
-131 MPEYYIAHAFLLDE
+131 MPEYFVAYAFLLDE

-185 KESNFAVLT
+185 KESNFVVLT

-234 DVFRYEQKNER
+234 DVFRYEQKNEQ

-325 SSEFTIKEKE
+325 SSEFTIKEKK

-353 VNVYYQRKAFADD
+353 INVYYQRKAFADD

-399 IYVCPGVY
+399 IFVCPGVY

-601 ISTGLKAYELANDN
+601 VSTGLNVYDFVNNN
-615 FFKSNSSAL
+615 FFKANSSAL

-629 ITGNGNSRYYLH
+629 VNGNGNARYYPQ
-641 GSDTWDGNIATVTDG
+641 GNGAWGGNTAALKDG
-656 VTTLYYTNG
+656 VASLYYTNG
-665 DQTATISASGYKSKD
+665 DQTATITASGYKSKD
-680 ISFTIND
+680 ISFTIKD
-687 SGKSLVVFLEKDSG
+687 AGKSFVVFLEKGSG
-701 SDNPGGETGGSTS
+701 SDNPGGETGGSNLGNYTATFS
-714 DGTGSNDSVFTGM
+714 ANGGAFADGTTTKNLTVKAGDPITAPNDPTRNNYYFAGWNPGLPDVMPSKNTTFTATWSTTPVTGYADGTGSADNLSNVGTKG
-727 EATGT
+727 AT
-732 VINFGSYPQSKV
+732 VQFGAYPQSRV
-744 TDSAT
+744 TDEA
-749 ISALDSVT
+749 IIDGLDSQSLS
-757 KNWKSYNYYSG
+757 WKSYNYYSG
-768 TGNEADGY
+768 TGSWTDGNVKP
-776 MTSSDYMKYADI
+776 SDYMKYADI
-788 KLGGE
+788 VFNGN

-800 NEYRPFH
+800 SKYRPDC
-807 TSRTS
+807 TVYTS
-812 STSNSSSFV
+812 SASNTC
-821 QYSNGYYT
+821 QDEYGYYT
-829 NNVYYFKYEPLKWRV
+829 GNVYYFKYEPLKWRV
-844 LDASTGLAVCDSII
+844 LDASTGLVVCDSII
-858 DSQPYNNYILKTGDE
+858 DSQAYNNYILRSNYDYE
-873 YWGDSNKKYY
+873 YYGDS
-883 ASNWEYSS
+883 E
-891 LRAWLNN
+891 
-898 EFYNTAFSEMQRDR
+898 
-912 IKELK
+912 
-917 RENKSTKDSKY
+917 
-928 DSNPTS
+928 
-934 DKITLLSYNDILN
+934 
-947 TSYGFSLSDDYD
+947 
-959 VARLRKGTDYAKCQ
+959 
-973 GLYVDNYSGSI
+973 
-984 YNGNSQWWL
+984 
-993 RSPYISY
+993 
-1000 NSAGVQLSGLAIGG
+1000 
-1014 YGGCWVNYTDLGI
+1014 
-1027 VPALNLSISS
+1027 
-1037 SASDGTGS
+1037 
-1045 NDSIFTGT
+1045 
-1053 EATGTVI
+1053 
-1060 NFGSYPQS
+1060 
-1068 RVNDTVTINNL
+1068 
-1079 EGVTKNWKSYNYY
+1079 KN
-1092 SGTGYWDDGNMTSSD
+1092 
-1107 YMLYADFLYG
+1107 
-1117 GEKYRA
+1117 
-1123 VTFSEY
+1123 
-1129 RPCYTGYTHSDG
+1129 
-1141 TYQDDNGYYTGNTYY
+1141 
-1156 FKYEPLKWRVLDAS
+1156 
-1170 TGLVICDSAIDSQ
+1170 
-1183 PYNNYILNADGYYWG
+1183 
-1198 DSNKKHYASNW
+1198 HYANDW
-1209 EYSSLRKWLNEDF
+1209 ENSSLRKWLNEDF

-1245 YSSKYDSNPT
+1245 CESKHDSNPT

-1261 LSYDDVLNKNYGFS
+1261 LSYWDMLNTSYGFS
-1275 SSSKAKD
+1275 SSDRTKD

-1287 EGTDYAKCQGLSSSY
+1287 KGTDYAKCQGLAVITDSNY
-1302 RGKSWWQLRS
+1302 DGISWWWLRS
-1312 PCYSYFASV
+1312 PGCCQCSFGGYSGGAAG
-1321 VDYAGQA
+1321 VDYAGWA
-1328 SDGDNGW
+1328 DNYNNY
-1335 LVTYTDYGVIPAL
+1335 VNYTNNGVVPAL
-1348 NLTQSEISTS
+1348 NLGKSTISTS
-1358 SIISEEIAADEAGDE
+1358 SIHTGEIASDEAGDE
-1373 NAPRTSQAAQTVYAP
+1373 NSPKTSRAAQTVYAP
-1388 LANGEFTLGS
+1388 LANDEFTLGS

-1424 VYIDQSEGKDGKVT
+1424 VYIDCSEGKDGKVT
-1438 LSYKPSRTDNAAVI
+1438 LTYKPSRNDKATVI
-1452 VVGDFGSGIEAKKV
+1452 VVGDFGSGIEARKV

-1490 DKLTPPTV
+1490 DKLTPPAV

-1516 MPANDMTFTAVYE
+1516 MPANDLTFTSVYE

-1591 RGSGSATITCTVTD
+1591 RGSGTATITCTVTD

>member
-11 VLLTAVILLSVAPM
+11 VLLTVVMLLSVAPM
-25 SVFAKEN
+25 GVFAKGN
-32 VTDGTAE
+32 MSDSTTE
-39 GVMSDV
+39 GIMSDV

-50 NSVGELVTKALE
+50 NSIGELVTNALE
-62 KNGLDAESEYGV
+62 KNGLDTGSQYGV
-74 TGLDFDGKTATVT
+74 TGIDFDGKTATVT
-87 GFAKENCALIVAIYD
+87 GFAMENCALIVAIYD
-102 ENSNRMLASG
+102 EDTNRMLASG
-112 IGEFSENEQ
+112 IGEFLKDEQ
-121 TASVEISTTQ
+121 TASVEISITQ
-131 MPEYYIAHAFLLDE
+131 MPEYYVAYAFLLDE
-145 NGSALCDKFTSR
+145 NGAALCDKFTSR

-171 DDFDKDKV
+171 NDFDKDKV

-185 KESNFAVLT
+185 KESNFVVLT

-234 DVFRYEQKNER
+234 DVFRYEQKNEQ

-256 INGSTAT
+256 INGSIAT

-313 TSSFDYNDSKSV
+313 TSSFDYNDSKSI

-353 VNVYYQRKAFADD
+353 VNMYYQRKAFADD

-386 KAEKSFVKLGEIG
+386 KVEKSFVKLGEIG

-420 SISISGTIKGC
+420 SISISGTIKGS

-574 VADLDYEK
+574 VADLEYEK

-624 VSKGN
+624 ISKGN
-629 ITGNGNSRYYLH
+629 VKGNGNSRCYLH
-641 GSDTWDGNIATVTDG
+641 GSDTWDGSIATVIDG
-656 VTTLYYTNG
+656 VATLYFIDG

-680 ISFTIND
+680 ISFTIKD
-687 SGKSLVVFLEKDSG
+687 AGKSLVVFLEKDSG
-701 SDNPGGETGGSTS
+701 GDNPGGETGGSTS
-714 DGTGSNDSVFTGM
+714 DGTGSNDSVFTGT

-732 VINFGSYPQSKV
+732 VINFGSYPQSEV

-749 ISALDSVT
+749 LKKLDNET
-757 KNWKSYNYYSG
+757 KQWESYEYYSG
-768 TGNEADGY
+768 TGSTSDGN
-776 MTSSDYMKYADI
+776 MEPSDYMKYADI

-800 NEYRPFH
+800 SEYRPYDTGYTH
-807 TSRTS
+807 SDGTY
-812 STSNSSSFV
+812 
-821 QYSNGYYT
+821 QDDNGYYT

-844 LDASTGLAVCDSII
+844 LDAVTGLVVCDSAI
-858 DSQPYNNYILKTGDE
+858 DSQAYNNYILYSGSE
-873 YWGDSNKKYY
+873 YWGDSEQTYY

-891 LRAWLNN
+891 LREWLNN
-898 EFYNTAFSEMQRDR
+898 
-912 IKELK
+912 
-917 RENKSTKDSKY
+917 
-928 DSNPTS
+928 
-934 DKITLLSYNDILN
+934 
-947 TSYGFSLSDDYD
+947 
-959 VARLRKGTDYAKCQ
+959 
-973 GLYVDNYSGSI
+973 
-984 YNGNSQWWL
+984 
-993 RSPYISY
+993 
-1000 NSAGVQLSGLAIGG
+1000 
-1014 YGGCWVNYTDLGI
+1014 
-1027 VPALNLSISS
+1027 
-1037 SASDGTGS
+1037 
-1045 NDSIFTGT
+1045 
-1053 EATGTVI
+1053 
-1060 NFGSYPQS
+1060 
-1068 RVNDTVTINNL
+1068 
-1079 EGVTKNWKSYNYY
+1079 
-1092 SGTGYWDDGNMTSSD
+1092 
-1107 YMLYADFLYG
+1107 
-1117 GEKYRA
+1117 
-1123 VTFSEY
+1123 
-1129 RPCYTGYTHSDG
+1129 
-1141 TYQDDNGYYTGNTYY
+1141 
-1156 FKYEPLKWRVLDAS
+1156 
-1170 TGLVICDSAIDSQ
+1170 
-1183 PYNNYILNADGYYWG
+1183 
-1198 DSNKKHYASNW
+1198 
-1209 EYSSLRKWLNEDF
+1209 DF
-1222 YNTAFSKLQQ
+1222 YNTAFSKTQQ
-1232 DRIQKLT
+1232 DRIKELT
-1239 RENKST
+1239 RENKSR
-1245 YSSKYDSNPT
+1245 YDSKYDSNPT

-1261 LSYDDVLNKNYGFS
+1261 LSYDDVLNTSYGFS
-1275 SSSKAKD
+1275 SSSGAYD

-1287 EGTDYAKCQGLSSSY
+1287 KETDYAKCQGLWVSSSY
-1302 RGKSWWQLRS
+1302 GGTSWWLRS
-1312 PCYSYFASV
+1312 PNDSFYTSGVAYDGWAYGNYSVDNTGGGV
-1321 VDYAGQA
+1321 V
-1328 SDGDNGW
+1328 
-1335 LVTYTDYGVIPAL
+1335 PAL

-1358 SIISEEIAADEAGDE
+1358 SIISEEIAANELTDG
-1373 NAPRTSQAAQTVYAP
+1373 NAPKTSQAVQTVYAP

-1410 TDYSDGFTLTSDNL
+1410 TDYSDGFTLTSGNL

-1438 LSYKPSRTDNAAVI
+1438 LTYKPSRTDEATVI
-1452 VVGDFGSGIEAKKV
+1452 VVGDFGSGIETRIV
-1466 EFKTGYTVTWNIDG
+1466 ELKTGYTVTWNIDG
-1480 KTVTEIYAAG
+1480 KTVTEVYAAG

-1498 PSKSGY
+1498 PAKSGY

-1516 MPANDMTFTAVYE
+1516 MPAKDLTFTAVY
-1529 KNVEKKNVKSV
+1529 KKSAVKSV

-1560 ADDGAKYK
+1560 ADDGVKYT
-1568 VEYSTSNA
+1568 VEYSTSNP

-1591 RGSGSATITCTVTD
+1591 RGSGTATITCTVTD

-1614 CKVSVKL
+1614 CKVNVKL
-1621 SFGQILIVY
+1621 SFGQWLIVI

>member
-11 VLLTAVILLSVAPM
+11 VLLTAVMLLSVAPM

-39 GVMSDV
+39 SVMSDV

-131 MPEYYIAHAFLLDE
+131 MPEYFVAYAFLLDE

-185 KESNFAVLT
+185 KESNFVVLT

-234 DVFRYEQKNER
+234 DVFRYEQENEQ

-263 VTSDDTDLTEVFD
+263 VTSGDTDLTEVLD

-313 TSSFDYNDSKSV
+313 TSSFDYNDSKSI
-325 SSEFTIKEKE
+325 SSEFTIREKE
-335 IKKNVKLSAKLTF
+335 IKKDVKLSATLTF
-348 KVSAS
+348 AVSAS

-386 KAEKSFVKLGEIG
+386 KVEKSFVKLGEIG

-420 SISISGTIKGC
+420 SISISGTIKGS

-656 VTTLYYTNG
+656 VATLYYTNG
-665 DQTATISASGYKSKD
+665 DQTATITASGYKSKD
-680 ISFTIND
+680 ISFTTND

-701 SDNPGGETGGSTS
+701 SDNPGGETGDSTS
-714 DGTGSNDSVFTGM
+714 DGTGSNDSVFTGT

-768 TGNEADGY
+768 TGNRDDGN
-776 MTSSDYMKYADI
+776 MISSDYMKYADI
-788 KLGGE
+788 VFNGS

-800 NEYRPFH
+800 SEYRPYYTGYTF
-807 TSRTS
+807 S
-812 STSNSSSFV
+812 SSNSTH
-821 QYSNGYYT
+821 QDDNGYYT
-829 NNVYYFKYEPLKWRV
+829 GNIYYFKYEPLKWHV
-844 LDASTGLAVCDSII
+844 LNADTGLIVCDSAI
-858 DSQPYNNYILKTGDE
+858 DSQPYNNYVLYADDE
-873 YWGDSNKKYY
+873 YWGDSNKKHY

-898 EFYNTAFSEMQRDR
+898 EFYNTAFSKTQQDR
-912 IKELK
+912 IKELT
-917 RENKSTKDSKY
+917 RENKSPWNSKY

-934 DKITLLSYNDILN
+934 DKITLLSYDEASNA
-947 TSYGFSLSDDYD
+947 SYGFSPSQSFDT
-959 VARLRKGTDYAKCQ
+959 ARRRKGTDYAKCQ
-973 GLYVDNYSGSI
+973 GLYVYAGI
-984 YNGNSQWWL
+984 YRGNFSWWL
-993 RSPYISY
+993 RSPLGSDDAAEVGYDGWANY
-1000 NSAGVQLSGLAIGG
+1000 DYYCRVYVTTYGV
-1014 YGGCWVNYTDLGI
+1014 
-1027 VPALNLSISS
+1027 VPALNLSVSS

-1045 NDSIFTGT
+1045 NDSVFTGT
-1053 EATGTVI
+1053 EATGTII

-1068 RVNDTVTINNL
+1068 KVTDSATISAL
-1079 EGVTKNWKSYNYY
+1079 DSVTKNWKSYNYY
-1092 SGTGYWDDGNMTSSD
+1092 SGTGDLYDGNMEPND
-1107 YMLYADFLYG
+1107 YMKYADIVFNG
-1117 GEKYRA
+1117 NKYRA

-1129 RPCYTGYTHSDG
+1129 RPYGTGYKSSSSNTW
-1141 TYQDDNGYYTGNTYY
+1141 QDDNGYYTGNVYY

-1170 TGLVICDSAIDSQ
+1170 TGLVMSENIIDSQ
-1183 PYNNYILNADGYYWG
+1183 AYQNLVYYNGSQYYNSK
-1198 DSNKKHYASNW
+1198 DCTKYASDW
-1209 EYSSLRKWLNEDF
+1209 ATSSLRAWLNNEF

-1239 RENKST
+1239 RENKSK
-1245 YSSKYDSNPT
+1245 YNSNYDSNPT

-1261 LSYDDVLNKNYGFS
+1261 LSYWDVLNTSYGFS
-1275 SSSKAKD
+1275 SDRTAYD

-1287 EGTDYAKCQGLSSSY
+1287 KGTDYAKCQGLGVNSSY
-1302 RGKSWWQLRS
+1302 GGTSWWWLHS
-1312 PCYSYFASV
+1312 PYYSDFATEVDDDGWASGYLI
-1321 VDYAGQA
+1321 VDY
-1328 SDGDNGW
+1328 
-1335 LVTYTDYGVIPAL
+1335 TYGGIIPAL
-1348 NLTQSEISTS
+1348 NLGKSTISTS
-1358 SIISEEIAADEAGDE
+1358 SILTGEIAAEEVTDE

-1388 LANGEFTLGS
+1388 LKNGEFTLGS
-1398 AVDGNRYMVYGV
+1398 AVDGNLYMVYGV
-1410 TDYSDGFTLTSDNL
+1410 TDYSDGFALTSDNL

-1438 LSYKPSRTDNAAVI
+1438 LTYKPSRTDSATVI
-1452 VVGDFGSGIEAKKV
+1452 VVGDFGSGIEARKV

-1490 DKLTPPTV
+1490 DKLTPPNV

-1516 MPANDMTFTAVYE
+1516 MPVNDLTFTAVYE

-1540 SIDDISL
+1540 SINDISL
-1547 NYKKSTTLKPTIK
+1547 NYKKSTTLKPTIT

-1576 KVATVDKNGKVTATK
+1576 KVATVDQNGKVTATK
-1591 RGSGSATITCTVTD
+1591 RGSGTAIITCTVTD

-1614 CKVSVKL
+1614 CKVNVKL

>member
-11 VLLTAVILLSVAPM
+11 VLLTAVMLLSVAPM

-112 IGEFSENEQ
+112 IGEFSEDEQ

-131 MPEYYIAHAFLLDE
+131 MPEYFVAYAFLLDE

-163 EEFYEKTV
+163 EKFYEKTV

-179 INLDEN
+179 INLDKD
-185 KESNFAVLT
+185 KESNFVVLT
-194 EGAETVDAQNG
+194 DGAETVDSQSG

-210 SVDDEKGIYVF
+210 SSDDEKGIYVF

-234 DVFRYEQKNER
+234 DVFRYEQKNEQ

-313 TSSFDYNDSKSV
+313 TSSFDYNDSKSI

-714 DGTGSNDSVFTGM
+714 DGTGSNDSVFTGT

-744 TDSAT
+744 TDST
-749 ISALDSVT
+749 LISKLESEGNKYQWID
-757 KNWKSYNYYSG
+757 YNYYFG
-768 TGNEADGY
+768 IGILTDGN
-776 MTSSDYMKYADI
+776 MKPVKDMMLYKDI
-788 KLGGE
+788 LYGGN
-793 KYRAVTF
+793 KYRAVKI
-800 NEYRPFH
+800 NQYRPSWTGD
-807 TSRTS
+807 TSLALHS
-812 STSNSSSFV
+812 Y
-821 QYSNGYYT
+821 QDDNGYYT
-829 NNVYYFKYEPLKWRV
+829 GNVYYFKYEPLKWRV
-844 LDASTGLAVCDSII
+844 LDAVTGLVVCDSII
-858 DSQPYNNYILKTGDE
+858 DSQAYNNYILHSGSE
-873 YWGDSNKKYY
+873 YWGDSGKTYY

-898 EFYNTAFSEMQRDR
+898 EFYNTAFSEMQQDR
-912 IKELK
+912 IKEVT
-917 RENKSTKDSKY
+917 RENKSIWDSKY

-934 DKITLLSYNDILN
+934 DKITLLSYDDIEN
-947 TSYGFSLSDDYD
+947 TSYGFSSSSETYD
-959 VARLRKGTDYAKCQ
+959 TARQRKGTDYAKCQ
-973 GLYVDNYSGSI
+973 GLYVYNDSGSS
-984 YNGNSQWWL
+984 YNGNSWWRL
-993 RSPYISY
+993 RSPGYSDGARDVCY
-1000 NSAGVQLSGLAIGG
+1000 EGCMKYYYKLCNTFMGVL
-1014 YGGCWVNYTDLGI
+1014 
-1027 VPALNLSISS
+1027 PALNLSVSS
-1037 SASDGTGS
+1037 SVSDGTGS
-1045 NDSIFTGT
+1045 NDSVFTGT
-1053 EATGTVI
+1053 EATGSII

-1068 RVNDTVTINNL
+1068 KVTDSATISAL
-1079 EGVTKNWKSYNYY
+1079 DSITKNWKSYNYY
-1092 SGTGYWDDGNMTSSD
+1092 SGTGELDNGNMASSD

-1129 RPCYTGYTHSDG
+1129 RPYCTGYTQSNA
-1141 TYQDDNGYYTGNTYY
+1141 YQDDNGYYTNNIYY
-1156 FKYEPLKWRVLDAS
+1156 FKYEPLKWRVLDAV
-1170 TGLVICDSAIDSQ
+1170 TGLVVCDSIIDSQ
-1183 PYNNYILNADGYYWG
+1183 AYNNYILYSGSEYWG
-1198 DSNKKHYASNW
+1198 DSNKMHYASNW
-1209 EYSSLRKWLNEDF
+1209 EYSSLREWLNTDF
-1222 YNTAFSKLQQ
+1222 YNTAFSKTQQ
-1232 DRIQKLT
+1232 GRIKELT

-1245 YSSKYDSNPT
+1245 YNSKYDSNPT

-1261 LSYDDVLNKNYGFS
+1261 LSYDDVLNTSYGFS
-1275 SSSKAKD
+1275 SSSSTND

-1287 EGTDYAKCQGLSSSY
+1287 KGTDYAKCQGLYVSSSY
-1302 RGKSWWQLRS
+1302 GGTFWWRLRS
-1312 PCYSYFASV
+1312 PYYSGSAAGVGTDGWADDGYYYYCGVYLTGRGV
-1321 VDYAGQA
+1321 V
-1328 SDGDNGW
+1328 
-1335 LVTYTDYGVIPAL
+1335 PAL
-1348 NLTQSEISTS
+1348 NLTKSEISTS
-1358 SIISEEIAADEAGDE
+1358 SITSGEFAADELTDE
-1373 NAPRTSQAAQTVYAP
+1373 NAPKTSQAAQTVYAP

-1398 AVDGNRYMVYGV
+1398 AIDGNRYMVYGV

-1438 LSYKPSRTDNAAVI
+1438 LTYKPSRTDKATVI

-1516 MPANDMTFTAVYE
+1516 MPANDLTFTAIYE

-1591 RGSGSATITCTVTD
+1591 RGSGTATITCTVTD

>member
-11 VLLTAVILLSVAPM
+11 FLLTAVMLISVVPVN
-25 SVFAKEN
+25 VFAKGN

-50 NSVGELVTKALE
+50 NSVGKLVTKALE

-74 TGLDFDGKTATVT
+74 TGIDFDGKTATVT

-112 IGEFSENEQ
+112 IGEFSEDEQ

-131 MPEYYIAHAFLLDE
+131 MPEYFVAYAFLLDE

-179 INLDEN
+179 INLDED
-185 KESNFAVLT
+185 KESNFVVLT
-194 EGAETVDAQNG
+194 EGAETVDSQSG

-210 SVDDEKGIYVF
+210 SSDDEKGIYVF

-234 DVFRYEQKNER
+234 DIFRYEQENEQ

-313 TSSFDYNDSKSV
+313 TSSFDYNDSKSI
-325 SSEFTIKEKE
+325 SSEFTIREKE
-335 IKKNVKLSAKLTF
+335 IKKDVKLSATLTF
-348 KVSAS
+348 AVSAS
-353 VNVYYQRKAFADD
+353 VNVYYQKKVFAKD

-371 IKIEPSVAISFSLTG
+371 INIEPSVTLSFSLTG
-386 KAEKSFVKLGEIG
+386 KVEKSFVKLGEIG

-420 SISISGTIKGC
+420 SISISGTIKGS

-444 TSSPF
+444 ISSPF
-449 DFKPKVEISVE
+449 GFEPKVEISVE
-460 VFIGIN
+460 IFVGLN
-466 LKPHIA
+466 LKPHVA
-472 IIHEKIADASISG
+472 IIHEKIADASLSAQ
-485 EIGFKIKAS
+485 IGFDILAT
-494 TDLSESATSKAK
+494 TDLLEGVTSDAK

-513 DGDISFVIKFSAE
+513 DGDISFVIRFSAE
-526 LKLFNSEKWKY
+526 LKLFNSKKWKY

-590 AGILSGIITGS
+590 AGILSGVLSGKV
-601 ISTGLKAYELANDN
+601 STGLNVYDFVNNN
-615 FFKSNSSAL
+615 FFKLNGSAL

-629 ITGNGNSRYYLH
+629 VKGNGNARYYPDEK
-641 GSDTWDGNIATVTDG
+641 GAYDGNTAALKDG
-656 VTTLYYTNG
+656 VTSLYYKSG
-665 DQTATISASGYKSKD
+665 GQTATITASSYKSKN
-680 ISFTIND
+680 ISFTIKD
-687 SGKSLVVFLEKDSG
+687 AGKSFVVFLEKGSG
-701 SDNPGGETGGSTS
+701 SDNHGGSIS
-714 DGTGSNDSVFTGM
+714 DGTGSNDSVFTGT

-732 VINFGSYPQSKV
+732 IINFGSYPQSRVYDTV
-744 TDSAT
+744 T
-749 ISALDSVT
+749 INNLDGVT
-757 KNWKSYNYYSG
+757 KNWKSYKYYSG
-768 TGNEADGY
+768 TGDGDDGN
-776 MTSSDYMKYADI
+776 MTSSDYMLFADF
-788 KLGGE
+788 LYGGE

-800 NEYRPFH
+800 SEYRPFS
-807 TSRTS
+807 TGGTS
-812 STSNSSSFV
+812 STSNSY
-821 QYSNGYYT
+821 QDDNGYYT
-829 NNVYYFKYEPLKWRV
+829 GNSYYFKYEPLKWCV
-844 LDASTGLAVCDSII
+844 LDASTGLMACDSAI
-858 DSQPYNNYILKTGDE
+858 DSQPYNNYVLYADYG
-873 YWGDSNKKYY
+873 YWGDSNKMHY

-898 EFYNTAFSEMQRDR
+898 EFYNTAFSEMQQDR
-912 IKELK
+912 IK
-917 RENKSTKDSKY
+917 
-928 DSNPTS
+928 
-934 DKITLLSYNDILN
+934 
-947 TSYGFSLSDDYD
+947 
-959 VARLRKGTDYAKCQ
+959 
-973 GLYVDNYSGSI
+973 
-984 YNGNSQWWL
+984 
-993 RSPYISY
+993 
-1000 NSAGVQLSGLAIGG
+1000 
-1014 YGGCWVNYTDLGI
+1014 
-1027 VPALNLSISS
+1027 
-1037 SASDGTGS
+1037 
-1045 NDSIFTGT
+1045 
-1053 EATGTVI
+1053 
-1060 NFGSYPQS
+1060 
-1068 RVNDTVTINNL
+1068 
-1079 EGVTKNWKSYNYY
+1079 
-1092 SGTGYWDDGNMTSSD
+1092 
-1107 YMLYADFLYG
+1107 
-1117 GEKYRA
+1117 
-1123 VTFSEY
+1123 
-1129 RPCYTGYTHSDG
+1129 
-1141 TYQDDNGYYTGNTYY
+1141 
-1156 FKYEPLKWRVLDAS
+1156 
-1170 TGLVICDSAIDSQ
+1170 
-1183 PYNNYILNADGYYWG
+1183 
-1198 DSNKKHYASNW
+1198 
-1209 EYSSLRKWLNEDF
+1209 
-1222 YNTAFSKLQQ
+1222 
-1232 DRIQKLT
+1232 KLT
-1239 RENKST
+1239 RENKSKWD
-1245 YSSKYDSNPT
+1245 SIYDSNPT

-1261 LSYDDVLNKNYGFS
+1261 LSYDEASNASYGFS
-1275 SSSKAKD
+1275 SANSHD
-1282 TARQR
+1282 TARYR
-1287 EGTDYAKCQGLSSSY
+1287 KGTDYAKCQGLSSY
-1302 RGKSWWQLRS
+1302 LGTSWWRLRS
-1312 PCYSYFASV
+1312 PNNFDSAAVVGAGGRANSHYCYVNDTFIGV
-1321 VDYAGQA
+1321 V
-1328 SDGDNGW
+1328 
-1335 LVTYTDYGVIPAL
+1335 PAL
-1348 NLTQSEISTS
+1348 NLTQSKIGTS
-1358 SIISEEIAADEAGDE
+1358 SITSGEIAAEEVTDE

-1388 LANGEFTLGS
+1388 LVNGEFTLGS

-1438 LSYKPSRTDNAAVI
+1438 LTYKPSRTDSATVI

-1490 DKLTPPTV
+1490 DKLTPPNV

-1516 MPANDMTFTAVYE
+1516 MPANDLTFTAVYE

-1591 RGSGSATITCTVTD
+1591 RGSGTATITCTVTD

>member
-11 VLLTAVILLSVAPM
+11 VLLTAVMLLSVAPM

-32 VTDGTAE
+32 MTDGTAE

-263 VTSDDTDLTEVFD
+263 VISDDTDLTEVFD

-325 SSEFTIKEKE
+325 SSEFTIKEKK

-399 IYVCPGVY
+399 IFVCPGVY

-494 TDLSESATSKAK
+494 TDLLEGATSKAK

-582 AYKISSVG
+582 AYKFSSVG

-601 ISTGLKAYELANDN
+601 ISTGLKAYELVNDN

-641 GSDTWDGNIATVTDG
+641 GSDTWNGNIATVTDG
-656 VTTLYYTNG
+656 VATLYYTNG
-665 DQTATISASGYKSKD
+665 DQTATITASGYKSKD

-714 DGTGSNDSVFTGM
+714 DGTGSNDSVFTGT

-732 VINFGSYPQSKV
+732 IINFGSYPQSEV

-768 TGNEADGY
+768 TGNTTDGN
-776 MTSSDYMKYADI
+776 MEPGDYMKYADI
-788 KLGGE
+788 KLGGS

-800 NEYRPFH
+800 SEYRQYR
-807 TSRTS
+807 TGYTS
-812 STSNSSSFV
+812 SSLYTY
-821 QYSNGYYT
+821 QDDNGYYT
-829 NNVYYFKYEPLKWRV
+829 GNVYYFKYEPLKWRV
-844 LDASTGLAVCDSII
+844 LDASTGLVVCDSVI
-858 DSQPYNNYILKTGDE
+858 DSQAYNNYIIYSSGE
-873 YWGDSNKKYY
+873 YYGDS
-883 ASNWEYSS
+883 E
-891 LRAWLNN
+891 
-898 EFYNTAFSEMQRDR
+898 
-912 IKELK
+912 
-917 RENKSTKDSKY
+917 
-928 DSNPTS
+928 
-934 DKITLLSYNDILN
+934 
-947 TSYGFSLSDDYD
+947 
-959 VARLRKGTDYAKCQ
+959 
-973 GLYVDNYSGSI
+973 
-984 YNGNSQWWL
+984 
-993 RSPYISY
+993 
-1000 NSAGVQLSGLAIGG
+1000 
-1014 YGGCWVNYTDLGI
+1014 
-1027 VPALNLSISS
+1027 
-1037 SASDGTGS
+1037 
-1045 NDSIFTGT
+1045 
-1053 EATGTVI
+1053 
-1060 NFGSYPQS
+1060 
-1068 RVNDTVTINNL
+1068 
-1079 EGVTKNWKSYNYY
+1079 KN
-1092 SGTGYWDDGNMTSSD
+1092 
-1107 YMLYADFLYG
+1107 
-1117 GEKYRA
+1117 
-1123 VTFSEY
+1123 
-1129 RPCYTGYTHSDG
+1129 
-1141 TYQDDNGYYTGNTYY
+1141 
-1156 FKYEPLKWRVLDAS
+1156 
-1170 TGLVICDSAIDSQ
+1170 
-1183 PYNNYILNADGYYWG
+1183 
-1198 DSNKKHYASNW
+1198 HYASNW

-1222 YNTAFSKLQQ
+1222 YNTAFSEMQQ

-1239 RENKST
+1239 RDNKST
-1245 YSSKYDSNPT
+1245 YDSKYDSNPT

-1261 LSYDDVLNKNYGFS
+1261 LSYWDVLNTSYGFS
-1275 SSSKAKD
+1275 SSSSASD

-1287 EGTDYAKCQGLSSSY
+1287 KSTDYAQCQGCYTRSDSSSY
-1302 RGKSWWQLRS
+1302 SGNSWWWLRS
-1312 PCYSYFASV
+1312 PDFSDLAAV
-1321 VDYAGQA
+1321 VDR
-1328 SDGDNGW
+1328 DGWANYYY
-1335 LVTYTDYGVIPAL
+1335 LVGDADGGVLPAL
-1348 NLTQSEISTS
+1348 NLGKSTISTS
-1358 SIISEEIAADEAGDE
+1358 SIHTGEIAADEAGDE
-1373 NAPRTSQAAQTVYAP
+1373 NSPKTSKATQTVYAP
-1388 LANGEFTLGS
+1388 LKNGEFTLGS
-1398 AVDGNRYMVYGV
+1398 AVDGNRYMLYGV

-1424 VYIDQSEGKDGKVT
+1424 VYIDCSEGKDGKVT
-1438 LSYKPSRTDNAAVI
+1438 LTYKPSRTDKATVI
-1452 VVGDFGSGIEAKKV
+1452 VVGDFGSGIEARKV

-1490 DKLTPPTV
+1490 DKLTPPAV

-1516 MPANDMTFTAVYE
+1516 MPANDLTFTSVYE

-1547 NYKKSTTLKPTIK
+1547 NYKKSTTLNPTIT
-1560 ADDGAKYK
+1560 ADDGAEYK

-1591 RGSGSATITCTVTD
+1591 RGSGTATITCTVTD

-1614 CKVSVKL
+1614 CKVSVSL
-1621 SFGQILIVY
+1621 TWWQWIITI

>member
-11 VLLTAVILLSVAPM
+11 VLLTAVMLLSVAPM

-32 VTDGTAE
+32 MADGTAE

-62 KNGLDAESEYGV
+62 KNGLNAESEYGV

-112 IGEFSENEQ
+112 IGEFSEDEQ

-131 MPEYYIAHAFLLDE
+131 MPEYFVAYAFLLDE

-185 KESNFAVLT
+185 KESNFVVLT

-234 DVFRYEQKNER
+234 DVFRYEQKNEQ

-263 VTSDDTDLTEVFD
+263 VISDDTDLTEVFD

-313 TSSFDYNDSKSV
+313 TSSFGYNDSKSV

-353 VNVYYQRKAFADD
+353 VNVYYQKKVFAKD

-371 IKIEPSVAISFSLTG
+371 INIEPSVTLSFSLTG
-386 KAEKSFVKLGEIG
+386 KVEKSFVKLGEIG

-420 SISISGTIKGC
+420 SISISGTIKGS

-444 TSSPF
+444 ISSPF
-449 DFKPKVEISVE
+449 GFEPKVEISVE

-537 GADLWNTS
+537 RADLWNTS

-656 VTTLYYTNG
+656 VATLYYTNG
-665 DQTATISASGYKSKD
+665 DQTATITASGYKSKD

-714 DGTGSNDSVFTGM
+714 DGTGSNDSVFTGT

-749 ISALDSVT
+749 LKKLDNET
-757 KNWKSYNYYSG
+757 KQWKSYEYYSG
-768 TGNEADGY
+768 TGNTSDGN
-776 MTSSDYMKYADI
+776 MEPSDYMKYADI

-800 NEYRPFH
+800 SEYR
-807 TSRTS
+807 
-812 STSNSSSFV
+812 
-821 QYSNGYYT
+821 QIY
-829 NNVYYFKYEPLKWRV
+829 
-844 LDASTGLAVCDSII
+844 
-858 DSQPYNNYILKTGDE
+858 
-873 YWGDSNKKYY
+873 
-883 ASNWEYSS
+883 
-891 LRAWLNN
+891 
-898 EFYNTAFSEMQRDR
+898 
-912 IKELK
+912 
-917 RENKSTKDSKY
+917 
-928 DSNPTS
+928 
-934 DKITLLSYNDILN
+934 
-947 TSYGFSLSDDYD
+947 TSY
-959 VARLRKGTDYAKCQ
+959 Q
-973 GLYVDNYSGSI
+973 
-984 YNGNSQWWL
+984 
-993 RSPYISY
+993 
-1000 NSAGVQLSGLAIGG
+1000 
-1014 YGGCWVNYTDLGI
+1014 
-1027 VPALNLSISS
+1027 S
-1037 SASDGTGS
+1037 SAS
-1045 NDSIFTGT
+1045 
-1053 EATGTVI
+1053 
-1060 NFGSYPQS
+1060 
-1068 RVNDTVTINNL
+1068 
-1079 EGVTKNWKSYNYY
+1079 Y
-1092 SGTGYWDDGNMTSSD
+1092 S
-1107 YMLYADFLYG
+1107 
-1117 GEKYRA
+1117 
-1123 VTFSEY
+1123 
-1129 RPCYTGYTHSDG
+1129 
-1141 TYQDDNGYYTGNTYY
+1141 YQDDNGYYSGNTYY

-1183 PYNNYILNADGYYWG
+1183 PYNNYILKADGYFWG
-1198 DSNKKHYASNW
+1198 DSDKMHYASNW
-1209 EYSSLRKWLNEDF
+1209 EYSSLRAWLNSEF
-1222 YNTAFSKLQQ
+1222 YNTAFGEMQK
-1232 DRIQKLT
+1232 DRIQELT
-1239 RENKST
+1239 RENESINA
-1245 YSSKYDSNPT
+1245 SKYDSNPT

-1261 LSYDDVLNKNYGFS
+1261 LSYDEASNTSYGFGSGNLKETARLRKGTDYAKCQGLWVSTSSSNSGNSWWWLRSPDGSYVAAGVDGGGWANYSYDVGGTSYGVVPALNLSVSSSASDGTGSNDSVFTGTEATGTIINFGSYPQSRVNDTVTINNLEGIKKNWKSYKYYSGTGDWDDGNMTSSDYMLYADFLYGGEKYRAVTFSEYRPYYTGYTSSTSNSNQDDNGYYTGNVYYFKYEPLKWRVLDASTGLVVCDSAIDSQPYNNYILSADSNYWGDSNKMHYASNWEYSSLRAWLNNDFYNTAFSKMQQDRIKELTRENKSTYDSKYDSNPTLDKVTLLSYNDVLNKNYGFS
-1275 SSSKAKD
+1275 PSYNTND

-1287 EGTDYAKCQGLSSSY
+1287 KGTDYAKCQGLYVSSSY
-1302 RGKSWWQLRS
+1302 GGTSWWRLRS
-1312 PCYSYFASV
+1312 PSSSDYATGVGSGGWEHYSYHCDVNFTGSGV
-1321 VDYAGQA
+1321 V
-1328 SDGDNGW
+1328 
-1335 LVTYTDYGVIPAL
+1335 PAL
-1348 NLTQSEISTS
+1348 NLTQSKIGTS
-1358 SIISEEIAADEAGDE
+1358 SITSGEIAAEEVTDE
-1373 NAPRTSQAAQTVYAP
+1373 NAPRTSRAAQTVFAP

-1410 TDYSDGFTLTSDNL
+1410 TDYSDDFTLTSDNL

-1438 LSYKPSRTDNAAVI
+1438 LTYKPSKTDSATVI

-1466 EFKTGYTVTWNIDG
+1466 EFKTSYTVTWNIDG

-1504 TFKGWDKSVPST
+1504 TFKGWDKSVPSA
-1516 MPANDMTFTAVYE
+1516 MPEKDLTFTAVYE
-1529 KNVEKKNVKSV
+1529 KNIEKKNVKSV

-1576 KVATVDKNGKVTATK
+1576 KIATVDKNGKVTATK
-1591 RGSGSATITCTVTD
+1591 RGSGTATITCTVTD

>member
-11 VLLTAVILLSVAPM
+11 VLLTAVMLLSVAPM

-112 IGEFSENEQ
+112 IGEFSEDEQ

-131 MPEYYIAHAFLLDE
+131 MPEYFVAYAFLLDE

-163 EEFYEKTV
+163 EKFYEKTV

-179 INLDEN
+179 INLDKD
-185 KESNFAVLT
+185 KESNFVVLT
-194 EGAETVDAQNG
+194 DGAETVDSQSG

-210 SVDDEKGIYVF
+210 SSDDEKGIYVF

-234 DVFRYEQKNER
+234 DVFRYEQKNEQ

-313 TSSFDYNDSKSV
+313 TSSFDYNDSKSI

-420 SISISGTIKGC
+420 SISISGTIKGS

-444 TSSPF
+444 ISSPF

-460 VFIGIN
+460 VFIGLN
-466 LKPHIA
+466 LKPHIV

-494 TDLSESATSKAK
+494 TDLLEGATSKAK

-582 AYKISSVG
+582 AYKFSSVG

-624 VSKGN
+624 ISKGN
-629 ITGNGNSRYYLH
+629 VKGNGNSRYYLH

-656 VTTLYYTNG
+656 VATLYYTNG
-665 DQTATISASGYKSKD
+665 DQTATITASGYKSKD

-714 DGTGSNDSVFTGM
+714 DGTGSNDSVFTGT

-732 VINFGSYPQSKV
+732 IINFGSYPQSRV
-744 TDSAT
+744 TDEAIIDGLNSQ
-749 ISALDSVT
+749 SLS
-757 KNWKSYNYYSG
+757 WKSYNYYSG
-768 TGNEADGY
+768 TGSLSYGN
-776 MTSSDYMKYADI
+776 MKPSDYMKYADI
-788 KLGGE
+788 
-793 KYRAVTF
+793 V
-800 NEYRPFH
+800 
-807 TSRTS
+807 
-812 STSNSSSFV
+812 
-821 QYSNGYYT
+821 
-829 NNVYYFKYEPLKWRV
+829 
-844 LDASTGLAVCDSII
+844 
-858 DSQPYNNYILKTGDE
+858 
-873 YWGDSNKKYY
+873 
-883 ASNWEYSS
+883 
-891 LRAWLNN
+891 
-898 EFYNTAFSEMQRDR
+898 FS
-912 IKELK
+912 
-917 RENKSTKDSKY
+917 
-928 DSNPTS
+928 
-934 DKITLLSYNDILN
+934 
-947 TSYGFSLSDDYD
+947 
-959 VARLRKGTDYAKCQ
+959 
-973 GLYVDNYSGSI
+973 
-984 YNGNSQWWL
+984 GN
-993 RSPYISY
+993 
-1000 NSAGVQLSGLAIGG
+1000 
-1014 YGGCWVNYTDLGI
+1014 
-1027 VPALNLSISS
+1027 
-1037 SASDGTGS
+1037 
-1045 NDSIFTGT
+1045 
-1053 EATGTVI
+1053 
-1060 NFGSYPQS
+1060 
-1068 RVNDTVTINNL
+1068 
-1079 EGVTKNWKSYNYY
+1079 
-1092 SGTGYWDDGNMTSSD
+1092 
-1107 YMLYADFLYG
+1107 
-1117 GEKYRA
+1117 KYRA

-1129 RPCYTGYTHSDG
+1129 RPYCTGYTHLDG

-1183 PYNNYILNADGYYWG
+1183 PYNNYILYSGSEYWG

-1209 EYSSLRKWLNEDF
+1209 EYSSLRAWLNNDF
-1222 YNTAFSKLQQ
+1222 YNTAFSKMQQ
-1232 DRIQKLT
+1232 DRIKELT

-1245 YSSKYDSNPT
+1245 YDSKYDSNPT

-1261 LSYDDVLNKNYGFS
+1261 LSYWDALNTSYGFS
-1275 SSSKAKD
+1275 SSYNTDD

-1287 EGTDYAKCQGLSSSY
+1287 KGTDYAKCQGLYVSSSY
-1302 RGKSWWQLRS
+1302 GGNSWWWLRS
-1312 PCYSYFASV
+1312 PRDSYYALD
-1321 VDYAGQA
+1321 VDYEGWAC
-1328 SDGDNGW
+1328 NGYYYD
-1335 LVTYTDYGVIPAL
+1335 VYGTSGGVIPAL
-1348 NLTQSEISTS
+1348 NLGKSTISTS
-1358 SIISEEIAADEAGDE
+1358 SILTGEIAADDVTDE
-1373 NAPRTSQAAQTVYAP
+1373 NAPKTSWAAQTVYAP

-1398 AVDGNRYMVYGV
+1398 VVDGNRYMVYGV
-1410 TDYSDGFTLTSDNL
+1410 TDYNDGFTLTSDNL

-1438 LSYKPSRTDNAAVI
+1438 LSYKPSRTDKATVI

-1516 MPANDMTFTAVYE
+1516 MPANDLTFTAIYE

-1576 KVATVDKNGKVTATK
+1576 KIATVDKNGKVTATK
-1591 RGSGSATITCTVTD
+1591 RGSGTATITCTVTD

>member
-1 MKRTVKRILA
+1 MKRTAKRILSA
-11 VLLTAVILLSVAPM
+11 LLIAVILLSVAPM

-313 TSSFDYNDSKSV
+313 TSSFDYNDSKSI
-325 SSEFTIKEKE
+325 SSEFTIREKE
-335 IKKNVKLSAKLTF
+335 IKKDVKLSATLTF
-348 KVSAS
+348 AVSAS
-353 VNVYYQRKAFADD
+353 VNVYYQKKVFAKD

-371 IKIEPSVAISFSLTG
+371 INIEPSVTLSFSLTG
-386 KAEKSFVKLGEIG
+386 KVEKSFVKLGEIG

-420 SISISGTIKGC
+420 SISISGTIKGS

-460 VFIGIN
+460 IFVGLN
-466 LKPHIA
+466 LKPHVA
-472 IIHEKIADASISG
+472 IIHEKIADASLSAQ
-485 EIGFKIKAS
+485 IGFDILAT
-494 TDLSESATSKAK
+494 TDLLEGVTSDAK

-513 DGDISFVIKFSAE
+513 DGDISFVIRFSAE
-526 LKLFNSEKWKY
+526 LKLFNSKKWKY

-590 AGILSGIITGS
+590 AGILSGVLSGKV
-601 ISTGLKAYELANDN
+601 STGLNVYDFVNNN
-615 FFKSNSSAL
+615 FFKLNGSAL

-629 ITGNGNSRYYLH
+629 VKGNGNARHYPDEKGAY
-641 GSDTWDGNIATVTDG
+641 DGNTAALKAG
-656 VTTLYYTNG
+656 VASLYYKNG
-665 DQTATISASGYKSKD
+665 DQTATITASGYKSKN
-680 ISFTIND
+680 ISFTIKD
-687 SGKSLVVFLEKDSG
+687 AGKSFVVFLEKGSG
-701 SDNPGGETGGSTS
+701 SDNHGGSIS
-714 DGTGSNDSVFTGM
+714 DGTGSNDSVF
-727 EATGT
+727 
-732 VINFGSYPQSKV
+732 K
-744 TDSAT
+744 
-749 ISALDSVT
+749 
-757 KNWKSYNYYSG
+757 
-768 TGNEADGY
+768 
-776 MTSSDYMKYADI
+776 
-788 KLGGE
+788 
-793 KYRAVTF
+793 
-800 NEYRPFH
+800 
-807 TSRTS
+807 
-812 STSNSSSFV
+812 
-821 QYSNGYYT
+821 
-829 NNVYYFKYEPLKWRV
+829 
-844 LDASTGLAVCDSII
+844 
-858 DSQPYNNYILKTGDE
+858 
-873 YWGDSNKKYY
+873 
-883 ASNWEYSS
+883 
-891 LRAWLNN
+891 
-898 EFYNTAFSEMQRDR
+898 
-912 IKELK
+912 
-917 RENKSTKDSKY
+917 
-928 DSNPTS
+928 
-934 DKITLLSYNDILN
+934 
-947 TSYGFSLSDDYD
+947 
-959 VARLRKGTDYAKCQ
+959 
-973 GLYVDNYSGSI
+973 
-984 YNGNSQWWL
+984 
-993 RSPYISY
+993 
-1000 NSAGVQLSGLAIGG
+1000 
-1014 YGGCWVNYTDLGI
+1014 
-1027 VPALNLSISS
+1027 
-1037 SASDGTGS
+1037 
-1045 NDSIFTGT
+1045 GT
-1053 EATGTVI
+1053 EATGTII

-1079 EGVTKNWKSYNYY
+1079 DGVTKNWKSYKYY
-1092 SGTGYWDDGNMTSSD
+1092 SGTGSSSDGNMTLSD
-1107 YMLYADFLYG
+1107 YMKYADFKLG

-1129 RPCYTGYTHSDG
+1129 RPYLTGYTHSY
-1141 TYQDDNGYYTGNTYY
+1141 TYQDDNGYFTNNVYY

-1170 TGLVICDSAIDSQ
+1170 TGLVICDSIIDSQ
-1183 PYNNYILNADGYYWG
+1183 AYNNYILYSGSKGWC
-1198 DSNKKHYASNW
+1198 DSSQTCYASNW
-1209 EYSSLRKWLNEDF
+1209 EYSSLRAWLNNDF
-1222 YNTAFSKLQQ
+1222 YNTAFSEMQQ
-1232 DRIQKLT
+1232 DRIKELT
-1239 RENKST
+1239 RENKSKWD
-1245 YSSKYDSNPT
+1245 SIYDSNPT

-1261 LSYDDVLNKNYGFS
+1261 LSYDEVLNKNYGFS
-1275 SSSKAKD
+1275 PSYNND

-1287 EGTDYAKCQGLSSSY
+1287 KGTDYAKCQGLWVSSNY
-1302 RGKSWWQLRS
+1302 GGTSWWRLRS
-1312 PCYSYFASV
+1312 PFGSSSAAGVSDSGWAVSNDKVGDASH
-1321 VDYAGQA
+1321 
-1328 SDGDNGW
+1328 
-1335 LVTYTDYGVIPAL
+1335 GVIPAL
-1348 NLTQSEISTS
+1348 NLTQSKIGTS
-1358 SIISEEIAADEAGDE
+1358 SITSGEIAAEEVTDE
-1373 NAPRTSQAAQTVYAP
+1373 NAPRTSQAAQTVFAP

-1398 AVDGNRYMVYGV
+1398 AIDGNRYMVYGV

-1424 VYIDQSEGKDGKVT
+1424 IYIDQSEGKDGKVT
-1438 LSYKPSRTDNAAVI
+1438 LTYKPSKTDSATVI
-1452 VVGDFGSGIEAKKV
+1452 VVGDFGSGIEARKV

-1490 DKLTPPTV
+1490 DKLSPPAV

-1516 MPANDMTFTAVYE
+1516 MPASDLTFTAVYE
-1529 KNVEKKNVKSV
+1529 KNVEKKNVKYV

-1591 RGSGSATITCTVTD
+1591 RGSGTAIITCTVTD
-1605 SNGNVVKDT
+1605 SNGNTVQDT
-1614 CKVSVKL
+1614 CKVNVSL
-1621 SFGQILIVY
+1621 TWWQWIIII

>member
-11 VLLTAVILLSVAPM
+11 VLLTAVMLLSVAPM

-112 IGEFSENEQ
+112 IGEFSEDEQ
-121 TASVEISTTQ
+121 TSSVEISTTQ

-179 INLDEN
+179 INLDED
-185 KESNFAVLT
+185 KESNFVVLT
-194 EGAETVDAQNG
+194 DGAETVDSQSG

-210 SVDDEKGIYVF
+210 SSDDEKGIYVF

-234 DVFRYEQKNER
+234 DVFRYEQKNEQ

-601 ISTGLKAYELANDN
+601 VSTGLKAYELANDN

-624 VSKGN
+624 ISKGN
-629 ITGNGNSRYYLH
+629 VKGNGNSRYYLH

-656 VTTLYYTNG
+656 VATLYYTNG
-665 DQTATISASGYKSKD
+665 DQTATITASGYKSKD

-714 DGTGSNDSVFTGM
+714 DGTGSNDSVFTGT

-732 VINFGSYPQSKV
+732 IINFGSYPQSKV
-744 TDSAT
+744 TDSST

-768 TGNEADGY
+768 TGDYGDGN
-776 MTSSDYMKYADI
+776 MTSSDYMLYADI

-800 NEYRPFH
+800 SGYRPIYTGDTLSRFNSFH
-807 TSRTS
+807 ED
-812 STSNSSSFV
+812 
-821 QYSNGYYT
+821 NGYFR

-844 LDASTGLAVCDSII
+844 LDSSTGLVVCDSAI
-858 DSQPYNNYILKTGDE
+858 DSQPYNNYILDVDGY
-873 YWGDSNKKYY
+873 YWGDSNKKHF

-898 EFYNTAFSEMQRDR
+898 DFYNTAFSEMQQDR
-912 IKELK
+912 IKELT
-917 RENKSTKDSKY
+917 RENKSTEDSKY

-934 DKITLLSYNDILN
+934 DKITLLSYDEASN
-947 TSYGFSLSDDYD
+947 TSYGFSSANSDDT
-959 VARLRKGTDYAKCQ
+959 ARYRKGTDYAKCQ
-973 GLYVDNYSGSI
+973 GLSYGGTSW
-984 YNGNSQWWL
+984 WWL
-993 RSPYISY
+993 RSPHVSCGA
-1000 NSAGVQLSGLAIGG
+1000 AGVSGDG
-1014 YGGCWVNYTDLGI
+1014 WVNGSLYSVDGTSGGV
-1027 VPALNLSISS
+1027 VPALNLSVSS

-1045 NDSIFTGT
+1045 NDSVFKGT
-1053 EATGTVI
+1053 EATGTII

-1068 RVNDTVTINNL
+1068 KVTDSLTISAL
-1079 EGVTKNWKSYNYY
+1079 DSVTKNWKSYNYY
-1092 SGTGYWDDGNMTSSD
+1092 SGTGDLYDGNMEPND
-1107 YMLYADFLYG
+1107 YMKYADIVFNG
-1117 GEKYRA
+1117 NKYRA

-1129 RPCYTGYTHSDG
+1129 RPNYTGNTSSLSN
-1141 TYQDDNGYYTGNTYY
+1141 TYQDDNGYYTGNVYY

-1183 PYNNYILNADGYYWG
+1183 PYNNYILDADGYYWG
-1198 DSNKKHYASNW
+1198 DSNKMHYASNW

-1239 RENKST
+1239 RENKSA
-1245 YSSKYDSNPT
+1245 YNSKYDSNPT

-1261 LSYDDVLNKNYGFS
+1261 LSYWDVLNTSYGFS
-1275 SSSKAKD
+1275 SSSDAYD

-1287 EGTDYAKCQGLSSSY
+1287 KSTDYAQCQGCYTRSDSSSY
-1302 RGKSWWQLRS
+1302 SGNSLWWLRS
-1312 PCYSYFASV
+1312 PSYSGGATVAGGIGWANSSDSV
-1321 VDYAGQA
+1321 Y
-1328 SDGDNGW
+1328 S
-1335 LVTYTDYGVIPAL
+1335 TYNGVIPAL
-1348 NLTQSEISTS
+1348 NLAQSKIGTS
-1358 SIISEEIAADEAGDE
+1358 SITSGEITAEEVTDE
-1373 NAPRTSQAAQTVYAP
+1373 NAPRTSRAAQTVYAP
-1388 LANGEFTLGS
+1388 LKNGEFTLGS

-1424 VYIDQSEGKDGKVT
+1424 VYIDCSEGKDGKVT
-1438 LSYKPSRTDNAAVI
+1438 LTYKPSRTDKATVI
-1452 VVGDFGSGIEAKKV
+1452 VVGDFGSGIEAKKI

-1490 DKLTPPTV
+1490 DKLTPPAV

-1516 MPANDMTFTAVYE
+1516 MPASDLTFTAVYE
-1529 KNVEKKNVKSV
+1529 KNVEKKNVKYV

-1591 RGSGSATITCTVTD
+1591 RGSGTAIITCTVTD
-1605 SNGNVVKDT
+1605 SNGNTVQDT
-1614 CKVSVKL
+1614 CKVNVSL
-1621 SFGQILIVY
+1621 TWWQWIIII